1 MDIEKYL
8 ILLRDKDG
16 KLKDKSKEVENYKN
30 YGNIIKVKFFN
41 NPNPY
46 TYSKENFKIF
56 KNPINIDN
64 KIEFNRGN
72 LLNINKILKF
82 DSYYKIFFENGYTK
96 IASVNSLKH
105 SETEIKNNINAFDY
119 FKDIANIVSIKTDDG
134 EALLNIAYQKILFVE
149 KGTALYSYL
158 NPSIKPKKDKEFDSV
173 LLFPFGI
180 NGSQYQAVKN
190 AMENQISVIEGPP
203 GTGKTQTIL
212 NIIANLIYN
221 GKSVAVVSNNNSATA
236 NVFEKLKQFDFDYIC
251 ATLGRKENKENFIQN
266 QNGLYPNFEYNEND
280 KIEANPNKN
289 KELIEQLEEFFNLQN
304 NIAINKNILNEL
316 KIEIEHFIKQEN
328 ISNLPKIRNIKSLN
342 SQKIMNIKIRL
353 EELKRVGIFLK
364 LKLILLYGIEDF
376 KFYKKSINEIINV
389 YDKIYYTLKEKELNE
404 AIEKDS
410 KRFELLSKNNIIET
424 LKNNSISI
432 LRTYLKN
439 KYKNK
444 KERKIFTS
452 KDLNK
457 KSEKFIL
464 EYPVIFSTTYS
475 IGKCLN
481 KDFKFDYLIIDEAS
495 QVDLITGALAL
506 YNAKNAVIVGDRK
519 QLPNVIPTDS
529 LSKIEELSKK
539 YNIASNYDYVKQS
552 FLTSIIESLNYVN
565 KVLLKEHYRCH
576 PKIINFCNKKFY
588 NNELVILTEDKGE
601 EDVMKVYITVKG
613 SHARGH
619 YNQRQIDIIDKE
631 IMPELKQKLSVDEI
645 GIVSPYNEQK
655 IRLQDAINNENIQ
668 IDTVHK
674 YQGREKDAIIITTVN
689 NKISEFIDD
698 PKMLNVAI
706 TRSKRFLRLVVSN
719 EICEKDGNIN
729 DLIKYIKYNNFEIV
743 KSNVKSIFDLLYKE
757 NRLARL
763 KYLKDKKRISLYDS
777 ENIAYNEIENILN
790 DYNGLDIASHIPLLR
805 ILDNTNLLNKD
816 ELKYVLNEWT
826 HVDFIIYNKMDKKPV
841 LAVEVDGYAFHKK
854 STAQSKR
861 DELKNKVFEKYE
873 IPLIRLSTIGSD
885 EKNIIKNKLEEI
897 LSINKLI

>member
-1 MDIEKYL
+1 MNIEKYL

-16 KLKDKSKEVENYKN
+16 KFRDRSKDIETYKN
-30 YGNIIKVKFFN
+30 YGKIIKVKFYN
-41 NPNPY
+41 NENLY
-46 TYSKENFKIF
+46 TYTKNNFKIF
-56 KNPINIDN
+56 TNPLNIEN
-64 KIEFNRGN
+64 KIEFNLGN
-72 LLNINKILKF
+72 LYNIDKILKF
-82 DSYYKIFFENGYTK
+82 DLYYKIIFNDNSTKVTSIKSLQYNSSEN
-96 IASVNSLKH
+96 N
-105 SETEIKNNINAFDY
+105 NNIFDY
-119 FKDIANIVSIKTDDG
+119 FKEIANIVSIKTEDG
-134 EALLNIAYQKILFVE
+134 EALLNRAYQQILFVE
-149 KGTALYSYL
+149 KWTALYSYL
-158 NPSIKPKKDKEFDSV
+158 NPSIKPKGKEFNSI
-173 LLFPFGI
+173 LIFPFGI
-180 NGSQYQAVKN
+180 NQSQYQAVKN

-280 KIEANPNKN
+280 KLETNPNKN
-289 KELIEQLEEFFNLQN
+289 KEFIEQIEQLEEFFNLQN
-304 NIAINKNILNEL
+304 NIAINKNILSEL

-364 LKLILLYGIEDF
+364 LKLILLYGIGDF

-444 KERKIFTS
+444 KERKIFTLE
-452 KDLNK
+452 DLNK

-706 TRSKRFLRLVVSN
+706 TRSKRFLRLVVSRD
-719 EICEKDGNIN
+719 ICEKDGNIN
-729 DLIKYIKYNNFEIV
+729 DLVKYIKYNNFEVIE
-743 KSNVKSIFDLLYKE
+743 SNVKSIFDLLYKE

-763 KYLKDKKRISLYDS
+763 QYLKNKKRISLFDS
-777 ENIAYNEIENILN
+777 ENIAYNEIENILKN
-790 DYNGLDIASHIPLLR
+790 NYNNLGIITHIPLFR
-805 ILDNTNLLNKD
+805 ILENKNLLNKD
-816 ELKYVLNEWT
+816 ELKYASHEWT
-826 HVDFIIYNKMDKKPV
+826 HIDFVIYNKMDKKPS
-841 LAVEVDGYAFHKK
+841 LAIEVDGYTFHKK
-854 STAQSKR
+854 STAQSQR
-861 DELKNKVFEKYE
+861 DELKNEILKKYN

-885 EKNIIKNKLEEI
+885 EKNIIKSKLDE
-897 LSINKLI
+897 LYMQM

>member
-1 MDIEKYL
+1 MNIEKYI

-16 KLKDKSKEVENYKN
+16 KFRDRSKDIETYKD
-30 YGNIIKVKFFN
+30 YGKVIKVKFYN
-41 NPNPY
+41 NDNLY
-46 TYSKENFKIF
+46 TYTKNNFKIF
-56 KNPINIDN
+56 TNPLNIEN
-64 KIEFNRGN
+64 KIEFNLGN
-72 LLNINKILKF
+72 LYNINKILKF
-82 DSYYKIFFENGYTK
+82 DLYYKIFFNDNSTK
-96 IASVNSLKH
+96 VTSVKSLQYNS
-105 SETEIKNNINAFDY
+105 SKNNNNIFDY
-119 FKDIANIVSIKTDDG
+119 FKEIANIVSIKTEDG
-134 EALLNIAYQKILFVE
+134 EALLNRAYQKILFVE
-149 KGTALYSYL
+149 KWTALYSYL
-158 NPSIKPKKDKEFDSV
+158 NPSIKPKDKEFNSI
-173 LLFPFGI
+173 LIFPFGI
-180 NGSQYQAVKN
+180 NQSQYQAVKN

-251 ATLGRKENKENFIQN
+251 ATLGKKENKENFIQN

-304 NIAINKNILNEL
+304 NIAINKNILSEL

-364 LKLILLYGIEDF
+364 LKLILLYGIGDF

-432 LRTYLKN
+432 LRAYLKN

-444 KERKIFTS
+444 KERKIFTLE
-452 KDLNK
+452 DLNK

-506 YNAKNAVIVGDRK
+506 YNSKNAVIVGDRK

-631 IMPELKQKLSVDEI
+631 IMPELKQKLRVDEI

-689 NKISEFIDD
+689 NQISEFIDD

-706 TRSKRFLRLVVSN
+706 TRSKKFLRLVVSRD
-719 EICEKDGNIN
+719 ICEKDGNIN
-729 DLIKYIKYNNFEIV
+729 DLVKYIKYNNFEVIE
-743 KSNVKSIFDLLYKE
+743 SNVKSIFDLLYKE

-763 KYLKDKKRISLYDS
+763 QYLKNKKRISLFDS
-777 ENIAYNEIENILN
+777 ENIAYNEIENILKN
-790 DYNGLDIASHIPLLR
+790 NYNNLGIITHIPLFR
-805 ILDNTNLLNKD
+805 ILENKNLLNKD
-816 ELKYVLNEWT
+816 ELKYASHEWT
-826 HVDFIIYNKMDKKPV
+826 HIDFVIYNKMDKKPS
-841 LAVEVDGYAFHKK
+841 LAIEVDGYTFHKK
-854 STAQSKR
+854 STAQSQR
-861 DELKNKVFEKYE
+861 DELKNEILKKYN

-885 EKNIIKNKLEEI
+885 EKNIIKSKLDE
-897 LSINKLI
+897 LYMQM

>member
-1 MDIEKYL
+1 MNIEKYL

-16 KLKDKSKEVENYKN
+16 KFRDRSKDIETYKD
-30 YGNIIKVKFFN
+30 YGKIIKVKFYN
-41 NPNPY
+41 NENLY
-46 TYSKENFKIF
+46 TYTKNNFKIF
-56 KNPINIDN
+56 TNPLNIEN
-64 KIEFNRGN
+64 KIEFNLGN
-72 LLNINKILKF
+72 LYNIDKILKF
-82 DSYYKIFFENGYTK
+82 DLYYKIFFNDNSTK
-96 IASVNSLKH
+96 VTSIKSLQYNS
-105 SETEIKNNINAFDY
+105 SKNNNNIFDY
-119 FKDIANIVSIKTDDG
+119 FKEIANIVSIKTEDG
-134 EALLNIAYQKILFVE
+134 EALLNRAYQKILFVE
-149 KGTALYSYL
+149 KWTALYSYL
-158 NPSIKPKKDKEFDSV
+158 NPSIKPKDKEFNSI
-173 LLFPFGI
+173 LIFPFGI
-180 NGSQYQAVKN
+180 NQSQYQAVKN

-221 GKSVAVVSNNNSATA
+221 GKSVSVVSNNNSATA

-266 QNGLYPNFEYNEND
+266 QNGLYPNFEYNENY
-280 KIEANPNKN
+280 KKEANPNKN
-289 KELIEQLEEFFNLQN
+289 KELIEQLEEFFNIQN
-304 NIAINKNILNEL
+304 NIAINKNILSEL

-353 EELKRVGIFLK
+353 EELKRVGIFLQ
-364 LKLILLYGIEDF
+364 LKLILLYGIGDF

-444 KERKIFTS
+444 KERKIFTLE
-452 KDLNK
+452 DLNK

-506 YNAKNAVIVGDRK
+506 YNAKNTVIVGDRK

>member
-1 MDIEKYL
+1 ML
-8 ILLRDKDG
+8 INNLYINDFADEQIT
-16 KLKDKSKEVENYKN
+16 KSKQQNCF
-30 YGNIIKVKFFN
+30 IRKVKE
-41 NPNPY
+41 
-46 TYSKENFKIF
+46 K
-56 KNPINIDN
+56 
-64 KIEFNRGN
+64 
-72 LLNINKILKF
+72 
-82 DSYYKIFFENGYTK
+82 DSLVTLI
-96 IASVNSLKH
+96 
-105 SETEIKNNINAFDY
+105 EIKNNINAFDY

-212 NIIANLIYN
+212 NIVANLIYN
-221 GKSVAVVSNNNSATA
+221 GKSVAVVSNNNSATE

-251 ATLGRKENKENFIQN
+251 ATLGRRENKENFIQN

-280 KIEANPNKN
+280 KLETNPNKN

-304 NIAINKNILNEL
+304 NIAINKNILSEL

-353 EELKRVGIFLK
+353 EELKIIGIFLK
-364 LKLILLYGIEDF
+364 LKLILLYGIGDF
-376 KFYKKSINEIINV
+376 KFYKKSINEIINI

-444 KERKIFTS
+444 KERKIFTLE
-452 KDLNK
+452 DLNK

-506 YNAKNAVIVGDRK
+506 YNAKKAVIVGDRK

-631 IMPELKQKLSVDEI
+631 IMPELKQKLSVAEI

-706 TRSKRFLRLVVSN
+706 TRSKRFLRLVVSRD
-719 EICEKDGNIN
+719 ICEKDGNIN
-729 DLIKYIKYNNFEIV
+729 DLVKYIKYNNFEVIE
-743 KSNVKSIFDLLYKE
+743 SNVKSIFDLLYKE

-763 KYLKDKKRISLYDS
+763 QYLKNKKRISLFDS
-777 ENIAYNEIENILN
+777 ENIAYNEIENILKN
-790 DYNGLDIASHIPLLR
+790 NYNNLGIITHIPLFR
-805 ILDNTNLLNKD
+805 ILENKNLLNKD
-816 ELKYVLNEWT
+816 ELKYASHEWT
-826 HVDFIIYNKMDKKPV
+826 HIDFVIYNKMDKKPS
-841 LAVEVDGYAFHKK
+841 LAIEVDGYAFHKK
-854 STAQSKR
+854 STAQSQR
-861 DELKNKVFEKYE
+861 DELKNEILKKYN

-885 EKNIIKNKLEEI
+885 EKNIIKSKLDE
-897 LSINKLI
+897 LYMQM

>member
-1 MDIEKYL
+1 
-8 ILLRDKDG
+8 
-16 KLKDKSKEVENYKN
+16 
-30 YGNIIKVKFFN
+30 
-41 NPNPY
+41 
-46 TYSKENFKIF
+46 
-56 KNPINIDN
+56 
-64 KIEFNRGN
+64 
-72 LLNINKILKF
+72 
-82 DSYYKIFFENGYTK
+82 
-96 IASVNSLKH
+96 
-105 SETEIKNNINAFDY
+105 
-119 FKDIANIVSIKTDDG
+119 
-134 EALLNIAYQKILFVE
+134 
-149 KGTALYSYL
+149 
-158 NPSIKPKKDKEFDSV
+158 
-173 LLFPFGI
+173 
-180 NGSQYQAVKN
+180 
-190 AMENQISVIEGPP
+190 MENQISVIEGPP
-203 GTGKTQTIL
+203 GTGKTQTII

-236 NVFEKLKQFDFDYIC
+236 NVFEKLKQFDFGYIC

-266 QNGLYPNFEYNEND
+266 QNGLYPNFEYNEDD

-304 NIAINKNILNEL
+304 NIAINKNILSEL

-364 LKLILLYGIEDF
+364 LKLILLYGIGDF

-444 KERKIFTS
+444 KERKIFTLE
-452 KDLNK
+452 DLNK

-506 YNAKNAVIVGDRK
+506 YNAKNTVIVGDRK

-588 NNELVILTEDKGE
+588 NSELVILTEDKGE

-655 IRLQDAINNENIQ
+655 IRLQNAINNENIQ

-706 TRSKRFLRLVVSN
+706 TRSKRFLRLVVSRD
-719 EICEKDGNIN
+719 ICEKDGNIN
-729 DLIKYIKYNNFEIV
+729 DLVKYIKYNNFEVIE
-743 KSNVKSIFDLLYKE
+743 SNVKSIFDLLYKE

-763 KYLKDKKRISLYDS
+763 QYLKNKKRISLFDS
-777 ENIAYNEIENILN
+777 ENIAYNEIENILKN
-790 DYNGLDIASHIPLLR
+790 NYNVLNTAFNLFTYDYKKLIVIFNKYCVKVPKIVFDTMISAY
-805 ILDNTNLLNKD
+805 LLNYVK
-816 ELKYVLNEWT
+816 LK
-826 HVDFIIYNKMDKKPV
+826 
-841 LAVEVDGYAFHKK
+841 
-854 STAQSKR
+854 KR
-861 DELKNKVFEKYE
+861 NV
-873 IPLIRLSTIGSD
+873 I
-885 EKNIIKNKLEEI
+885 
-897 LSINKLI
+897 

>member
-1 MDIEKYL
+1 MNIEKYL

-16 KLKDKSKEVENYKN
+16 KFRDRSKDIETYKD
-30 YGNIIKVKFFN
+30 YGKIIKVKFYN
-41 NPNPY
+41 NENLY
-46 TYSKENFKIF
+46 TYTKNNFKIF
-56 KNPINIDN
+56 TNPLNIEN
-64 KIEFNRGN
+64 KIEFNLGN
-72 LLNINKILKF
+72 LYNINKILKF
-82 DSYYKIFFENGYTK
+82 DLYYKIFFNDNSTK
-96 IASVNSLKH
+96 VTSIKSLQYNS
-105 SETEIKNNINAFDY
+105 SKNNNNIFDY
-119 FKDIANIVSIKTDDG
+119 FKEIANIVSIKTEDG
-134 EALLNIAYQKILFVE
+134 EALLNRAYQKILFVE
-149 KGTALYSYL
+149 KWTALYSYL
-158 NPSIKPKKDKEFDSV
+158 NPSIKPKDKEFNSI
-173 LLFPFGI
+173 LIFPFGI
-180 NGSQYQAVKN
+180 NQSQYQAVKN

-221 GKSVAVVSNNNSATA
+221 GKIVAVVSNNNSATA

-266 QNGLYPNFEYNEND
+266 QNGLYPNFEYNENY
-280 KIEANPNKN
+280 KKEANPNKN

-304 NIAINKNILNEL
+304 NIAINKNILSEL

-328 ISNLPKIRNIKSLN
+328 IFNLPKIRNIKSLN

-364 LKLILLYGIEDF
+364 LKLILLYGIGDF

-444 KERKIFTS
+444 KERKIFTLE
-452 KDLNK
+452 DLNK

-588 NNELVILTEDKGE
+588 NNELIILTEDKGE
-601 EDVMKVYITVKG
+601 EDVIKVYITVKG

-655 IRLQDAINNENIQ
+655 IRLQNAINNENIQ

-706 TRSKRFLRLVVSN
+706 TRSKRFLRLVVSRD
-719 EICEKDGNIN
+719 ICEKDGNIN
-729 DLIKYIKYNNFEIV
+729 DLVKYIKYNNFEVIE
-743 KSNVKSIFDLLYKE
+743 SNVKSIFDLLYKE

-763 KYLKDKKRISLYDS
+763 QYLKNKKRISLFDS
-777 ENIAYNEIENILN
+777 ENIAYNEIENILKN
-790 DYNGLDIASHIPLLR
+790 NYNNLGIITHIPLFR
-805 ILDNTNLLNKD
+805 ILENKNLLNKD
-816 ELKYVLNEWT
+816 ELKYASHEWT
-826 HVDFIIYNKMDKKPV
+826 HIDFVIYNKMDKKPS
-841 LAVEVDGYAFHKK
+841 LAIEVDGYTFHKK
-854 STAQSKR
+854 STAQSQR
-861 DELKNKVFEKYE
+861 DELKNEILKKYN

-885 EKNIIKNKLEEI
+885 EKNIIKSKLDE
-897 LSINKLI
+897 LYMQM

>member
-1 MDIEKYL
+1 MNIEKYL

-16 KLKDKSKEVENYKN
+16 KFRDRSKDIETYKD
-30 YGNIIKVKFFN
+30 YGKIIKVKFYN
-41 NPNPY
+41 NENLY
-46 TYSKENFKIF
+46 TYTKNNFKIF
-56 KNPINIDN
+56 TNPLNIEN
-64 KIEFNRGN
+64 KIEFNLGN
-72 LLNINKILKF
+72 LYNINKILKF
-82 DSYYKIFFENGYTK
+82 DLYYKIFFNDNSTKVTSVKSLQYNSSEN
-96 IASVNSLKH
+96 N
-105 SETEIKNNINAFDY
+105 NNIFDY
-119 FKDIANIVSIKTDDG
+119 FKEIANIVSIKTEDG
-134 EALLNIAYQKILFVE
+134 EALLNRAYQKILFVE
-149 KGTALYSYL
+149 KWTALYSYL
-158 NPSIKPKKDKEFDSV
+158 NPSIKPKDKEFNSI
-173 LLFPFGI
+173 LIFPFGI
-180 NGSQYQAVKN
+180 NQSQYQAVKN

-280 KIEANPNKN
+280 KLEANPNKN

-304 NIAINKNILNEL
+304 NIAINKNILSEL

-364 LKLILLYGIEDF
+364 LKLILLYGIGDF

-444 KERKIFTS
+444 KERKIFTLE
-452 KDLNK
+452 DLNK

-613 SHARGH
+613 SHAREH

-674 YQGREKDAIIITTVN
+674 YQGREKNAIIITTVN
-689 NKISEFIDD
+689 NQISEFIDD

-706 TRSKRFLRLVVSN
+706 TRSKRFLRLVVSRD
-719 EICEKDGNIN
+719 ICEKDGNIN
-729 DLIKYIKYNNFEIV
+729 DLVKYIKYNNFEVIE
-743 KSNVKSIFDLLYKE
+743 SNVKSIFDLLYKE

-763 KYLKDKKRISLYDS
+763 QYLKNKKRISLFDS
-777 ENIAYNEIENILN
+777 ENIAYNEIENILKN
-790 DYNGLDIASHIPLLR
+790 NYNNLGIITHIPLFR
-805 ILDNTNLLNKD
+805 ILENKNLLNKD
-816 ELKYVLNEWT
+816 ELKYASHEWT
-826 HVDFIIYNKMDKKPV
+826 HIDFVIYNKMDKKPS
-841 LAVEVDGYAFHKK
+841 LAIEVDGYTFHKK
-854 STAQSKR
+854 STAQSQR
-861 DELKNKVFEKYE
+861 DELKNEILKKYN

-885 EKNIIKNKLEEI
+885 EKNIIKSKLDE
-897 LSINKLI
+897 LYMQM

>member
-1 MDIEKYL
+1 MNIEKYL

-16 KLKDKSKEVENYKN
+16 KFRDRSKDIETYKD
-30 YGNIIKVKFFN
+30 YGKIIKVKFYN
-41 NPNPY
+41 NENLY
-46 TYSKENFKIF
+46 TYTKNNFKIF
-56 KNPINIDN
+56 TNPLNIEN
-64 KIEFNRGN
+64 KIEFNLGN
-72 LLNINKILKF
+72 LYNINKILKF
-82 DSYYKIFFENGYTK
+82 DLYYKIFFNDNSTKVTSIKSLQYNSSEN
-96 IASVNSLKH
+96 N
-105 SETEIKNNINAFDY
+105 NNIFDY
-119 FKDIANIVSIKTDDG
+119 FKEIANIVSIKTEDG
-134 EALLNIAYQKILFVE
+134 EALLNRAYQQILFVE
-149 KGTALYSYL
+149 KWTALYSYL
-158 NPSIKPKKDKEFDSV
+158 NPSIKPKDKEFNSI
-173 LLFPFGI
+173 LIFPFGI
-180 NGSQYQAVKN
+180 NQSQYQAVKN

-280 KIEANPNKN
+280 KLEANPNKN

-304 NIAINKNILNEL
+304 NIAINKNILSEL
-316 KIEIEHFIKQEN
+316 KIEMEHFIKQEN

-364 LKLILLYGIEDF
+364 LKLILLYGIGDF
-376 KFYKKSINEIINV
+376 RFYKKSINEIINV

-444 KERKIFTS
+444 KERKIFTLE
-452 KDLNK
+452 DLNK

-588 NNELVILTEDKGE
+588 NNELIILTEDKGE

-689 NKISEFIDD
+689 NQISEFIDD

-706 TRSKRFLRLVVSN
+706 TRSKRFLRLVVSRD
-719 EICEKDGNIN
+719 ICEKDGNIN
-729 DLIKYIKYNNFEIV
+729 DLVKYIKYNNFEVIE
-743 KSNVKSIFDLLYKE
+743 SNVKSIFDLLYKE

-763 KYLKDKKRISLYDS
+763 QYLKNKKRISLFDS
-777 ENIAYNEIENILN
+777 ENIAYNEIENILKN
-790 DYNGLDIASHIPLLR
+790 NYNNLGIITHIPLFR
-805 ILDNTNLLNKD
+805 ILENKNLLNKD
-816 ELKYVLNEWT
+816 ELKYASHEWT
-826 HVDFIIYNKMDKKPV
+826 HIDFVIYNKMDKKPS
-841 LAVEVDGYAFHKK
+841 LAIEVDGYAFHKK
-854 STAQSKR
+854 STAQSQR
-861 DELKNKVFEKYE
+861 DELKNKILKKYN

-885 EKNIIKNKLEEI
+885 EKNIIKSKLDE
-897 LSINKLI
+897 LYMQM

>member
-1 MDIEKYL
+1 MNIEKYL

-16 KLKDKSKEVENYKN
+16 KFRDRSKDIETYKD
-30 YGNIIKVKFFN
+30 YGKIIKVKFYN
-41 NPNPY
+41 NENLY
-46 TYSKENFKIF
+46 TYTKNNFKIF
-56 KNPINIDN
+56 TNPLNIEN
-64 KIEFNRGN
+64 KIEFNLGN
-72 LLNINKILKF
+72 LYNINKILKF
-82 DSYYKIFFENGYTK
+82 DLYYKIFFNDNSTKVTSIKSLQYNSSEN
-96 IASVNSLKH
+96 N
-105 SETEIKNNINAFDY
+105 NNIFDY
-119 FKDIANIVSIKTDDG
+119 FKEIANIVSIKTEDG
-134 EALLNIAYQKILFVE
+134 EALLNRAYQKILFVE
-149 KGTALYSYL
+149 KWTALYSYL
-158 NPSIKPKKDKEFDSV
+158 NPSIKPKDKEFNSI
-173 LLFPFGI
+173 LIFPFGI
-180 NGSQYQAVKN
+180 NQSQYQAVKN

-304 NIAINKNILNEL
+304 NIAINKNILSEL

-364 LKLILLYGIEDF
+364 LKLILLYGIGDF

-404 AIEKDS
+404 SIEKDN

-444 KERKIFTS
+444 KERKIFTLE
-452 KDLNK
+452 DLNK

-506 YNAKNAVIVGDRK
+506 YNAKNTVIVGDRK
-519 QLPNVIPTDS
+519 QLPNVIPNDS

-588 NNELVILTEDKGE
+588 NSELVILTEDKGE

-689 NKISEFIDD
+689 NQISEFIDD

-706 TRSKRFLRLVVSN
+706 TRSKRFLRLVVSRD
-719 EICEKDGNIN
+719 ICEKDSNIN
-729 DLIKYIKYNNFEIV
+729 DLVKYIKYNNFEVIE
-743 KSNVKSIFDLLYKE
+743 SNVKSIFDLLYKE

-763 KYLKDKKRISLYDS
+763 QYLKNKKRISLFDS
-777 ENIAYNEIENILN
+777 ENIAYNEIENILKN
-790 DYNGLDIASHIPLLR
+790 NYNNLGIITHIPLFR
-805 ILDNTNLLNKD
+805 ILENKNLLNKD
-816 ELKYVLNEWT
+816 ELKYASHEWT
-826 HVDFIIYNKMDKKPV
+826 HIDFVIYNKMDKKPS
-841 LAVEVDGYAFHKK
+841 LAIEVDGYTFHKK
-854 STAQSKR
+854 STAQSQR
-861 DELKNKVFEKYE
+861 DELKNEILKKYN

-885 EKNIIKNKLEEI
+885 EKNIIKSKLDE
-897 LSINKLI
+897 LYMQM

>member
-1 MDIEKYL
+1 MNIEKYL

-16 KLKDKSKEVENYKN
+16 KFRDRSKDIETYKD
-30 YGNIIKVKFFN
+30 YGKIIKVKFYN
-41 NPNPY
+41 NENLY
-46 TYSKENFKIF
+46 TYTKNNFKIF
-56 KNPINIDN
+56 TNPLNIEN
-64 KIEFNRGN
+64 KIEFNLGN
-72 LLNINKILKF
+72 LYNINKILKF
-82 DSYYKIFFENGYTK
+82 DLYYKIFFNDNSTK
-96 IASVNSLKH
+96 VTSVKSLQYNS
-105 SETEIKNNINAFDY
+105 SKNNNNIFDY
-119 FKDIANIVSIKTDDG
+119 FKEIANIVSIKTEDG
-134 EALLNIAYQKILFVE
+134 EALLNRAYQKILFVE
-149 KGTALYSYL
+149 KWTALYSYL
-158 NPSIKPKKDKEFDSV
+158 NPSIKPKDKEFNSI
-173 LLFPFGI
+173 LIFPFGI
-180 NGSQYQAVKN
+180 NQSQYQAVKN
-190 AMENQISVIEGPP
+190 SMENQISVIEGPP

-304 NIAINKNILNEL
+304 NIAINKNILSEL

-353 EELKRVGIFLK
+353 EELKRIGIFLK
-364 LKLILLYGIEDF
+364 LKLILLYGIGDF

-432 LRTYLKN
+432 LRAYLKN

-444 KERKIFTS
+444 KERKIFTLE
-452 KDLNK
+452 DLNK

-519 QLPNVIPTDS
+519 QLPNVIPSDS

-706 TRSKRFLRLVVSN
+706 TRSKRFLRLVVSRD
-719 EICEKDGNIN
+719 ICEKDGNIN
-729 DLIKYIKYNNFEIV
+729 DLVKYIKYNNFEVIE
-743 KSNVKSIFDLLYKE
+743 SNVKSIFDLLYKE

-763 KYLKDKKRISLYDS
+763 QYLKNKKRISLFDS
-777 ENIAYNEIENILN
+777 ENIAYNEIENILKN
-790 DYNGLDIASHIPLLR
+790 NYNNLGIITHIPLFR
-805 ILDNTNLLNKD
+805 ILENKNLLNKD
-816 ELKYVLNEWT
+816 ELKYAGHEWT
-826 HVDFIIYNKMDKKPV
+826 HIDFVIYNKMDKKPS
-841 LAVEVDGYAFHKK
+841 LAIEVDGYTFHKK
-854 STAQSKR
+854 STAQSQR
-861 DELKNKVFEKYE
+861 DELKNEILKKYN

-885 EKNIIKNKLEEI
+885 EKNIIKNKLDE
-897 LSINKLI
+897 LYMQM

>member
-1 MDIEKYL
+1 MNIEKYL

-16 KLKDKSKEVENYKN
+16 KFRDRSKDIETYKD
-30 YGNIIKVKFFN
+30 YGKVIKVKFYN
-41 NPNPY
+41 NDNLY
-46 TYSKENFKIF
+46 TYTKNNFKIF
-56 KNPINIDN
+56 TNPLNIEN
-64 KIEFNRGN
+64 KIEFNLGI
-72 LLNINKILKF
+72 LYNINKILKF
-82 DSYYKIFFENGYTK
+82 DLYYKIFFNDNSTK
-96 IASVNSLKH
+96 VTSVKSLQYNS
-105 SETEIKNNINAFDY
+105 SKNNNNIFDY
-119 FKDIANIVSIKTDDG
+119 FKEIANIVSIKTEDG
-134 EALLNIAYQKILFVE
+134 EALLNRAYQKILFVE
-149 KGTALYSYL
+149 KWTALYSYL
-158 NPSIKPKKDKEFDSV
+158 NPSIKPKDKEFNSI
-173 LLFPFGI
+173 LIFPFGI
-180 NGSQYQAVKN
+180 NQSQYQAVKN

-280 KIEANPNKN
+280 KLEANPNKN

-304 NIAINKNILNEL
+304 NIAINKNILSEL

-342 SQKIMNIKIRL
+342 SKKIMNIKIRL

-364 LKLILLYGIEDF
+364 LKLILLYGIGDF
-376 KFYKKSINEIINV
+376 RFYKKSINEIINV

-444 KERKIFTS
+444 KERKIFTLE
-452 KDLNK
+452 DLNK

-588 NNELVILTEDKGE
+588 NNELIILTEDKGE

-619 YNQRQIDIIDKE
+619 YNQRQIDVIDKE

-689 NKISEFIDD
+689 NQISEFIDD

-706 TRSKRFLRLVVSN
+706 TRSKRFLRLVVSRD
-719 EICEKDGNIN
+719 ICEKDGNIN
-729 DLIKYIKYNNFEIV
+729 DLVKYIKYNNFEVIE
-743 KSNVKSIFDLLYKE
+743 SNVKSIFDLLYKE

-763 KYLKDKKRISLYDS
+763 QYLKNKKRISLFDS
-777 ENIAYNEIENILN
+777 ENIAYNEIENILKN
-790 DYNGLDIASHIPLLR
+790 NYNNLGIITHIPLFR
-805 ILDNTNLLNKD
+805 ILENKNLLNKD
-816 ELKYVLNEWT
+816 ELKYASHEWT
-826 HVDFIIYNKMDKKPV
+826 HIDFVIYNKMDKKPS
-841 LAVEVDGYAFHKK
+841 LAIEVDGYTFHKK
-854 STAQSKR
+854 STAQSQR
-861 DELKNKVFEKYE
+861 DELKNEILKKYN

-885 EKNIIKNKLEEI
+885 EKNIIKSKLDE
-897 LSINKLI
+897 LYMQM

>member
-1 MDIEKYL
+1 MNIEKYL

-16 KLKDKSKEVENYKN
+16 KFRDRSKDIETYKD
-30 YGNIIKVKFFN
+30 YGKMIKVKFYN
-41 NPNPY
+41 NENLY
-46 TYSKENFKIF
+46 TYTKNNFKIF
-56 KNPINIDN
+56 TNPLNIEN
-64 KIEFNRGN
+64 KIEFNLGN
-72 LLNINKILKF
+72 LYNINKILKF
-82 DSYYKIFFENGYTK
+82 DLYYKIFFNDNSTK
-96 IASVNSLKH
+96 VTSIKSLQYNS
-105 SETEIKNNINAFDY
+105 SKNNNNIFDY
-119 FKDIANIVSIKTDDG
+119 FKEIANIVSIKTEDG
-134 EALLNIAYQKILFVE
+134 EALLNRAYQKILFVE
-149 KGTALYSYL
+149 KWTALYSYL
-158 NPSIKPKKDKEFDSV
+158 NPSIKPKDKEFNSI
-173 LLFPFGI
+173 LIFPFGI
-180 NGSQYQAVKN
+180 NQSQYQAVKN

-280 KIEANPNKN
+280 KLEANPNKN

-304 NIAINKNILNEL
+304 NIAINKNILSEL

-364 LKLILLYGIEDF
+364 LKLILLYGIGDF
-376 KFYKKSINEIINV
+376 KFYKKSINDIINV

-444 KERKIFTS
+444 KERKIFTLE
-452 KDLNK
+452 DLNK

-506 YNAKNAVIVGDRK
+506 YNSKNAVIVGDRK

-539 YNIASNYDYVKQS
+539 YNIASNYNYVKQS

-689 NKISEFIDD
+689 NQISEFIDD

-706 TRSKRFLRLVVSN
+706 TRSKRFLRLVVSRD
-719 EICEKDGNIN
+719 ICEKDGNIN
-729 DLIKYIKYNNFEIV
+729 DLVKYIKYNNFEVIE
-743 KSNVKSIFDLLYKE
+743 SNVKSIFDLLYKE

-763 KYLKDKKRISLYDS
+763 QYLKNKKRISLFDS
-777 ENIAYNEIENILN
+777 ENIAYNEIENILKN
-790 DYNGLDIASHIPLLR
+790 NYNNLGIITHIPLFR
-805 ILDNTNLLNKD
+805 ILENKNLLNKD
-816 ELKYVLNEWT
+816 ELKYASHEWT
-826 HVDFIIYNKMDKKPV
+826 HIDFVIYNKMDKKPS
-841 LAVEVDGYAFHKK
+841 LAIEVDGYTFHKK
-854 STAQSKR
+854 STAQSQR
-861 DELKNKVFEKYE
+861 DELKNEILKKYN

-885 EKNIIKNKLEEI
+885 EKNIIKSKLDE
-897 LSINKLI
+897 LYMQM

>member
-1 MDIEKYL
+1 MNIEKYL

-16 KLKDKSKEVENYKN
+16 KFRDRSKDIETYKD
-30 YGNIIKVKFFN
+30 YGKIIKVKFYN
-41 NPNPY
+41 NENLY
-46 TYSKENFKIF
+46 TYTKNNFKIF
-56 KNPINIDN
+56 INPLNIEN
-64 KIEFNRGN
+64 KIEFNLGN
-72 LLNINKILKF
+72 LYNINKILKF
-82 DSYYKIFFENGYTK
+82 DLYYKIFFNDNSTKVTSIKSLQYNSSEN
-96 IASVNSLKH
+96 N
-105 SETEIKNNINAFDY
+105 NNIFDY
-119 FKDIANIVSIKTDDG
+119 FKEIANIVSIKTEDG
-134 EALLNIAYQKILFVE
+134 EALLNRAYQKILFVE
-149 KGTALYSYL
+149 KWTALYSYL
-158 NPSIKPKKDKEFDSV
+158 NPSIKPKDKEFNSI
-173 LLFPFGI
+173 LIFPFGI
-180 NGSQYQAVKN
+180 NQSQYQAVKN

-236 NVFEKLKQFDFDYIC
+236 NVFEKLKQFNFDYIC

-304 NIAINKNILNEL
+304 NIAINKNILSEL

-328 ISNLPKIRNIKSLN
+328 ISNLTKIRNIKFLN

-364 LKLILLYGIEDF
+364 LKLILLYGIGDF
-376 KFYKKSINEIINV
+376 KFYKKSINEIINI

-444 KERKIFTS
+444 KERKIFTLE
-452 KDLNK
+452 DLNK

-539 YNIASNYDYVKQS
+539 YNIASNYDYTKQS
-552 FLTSIIESLNYVN
+552 FLTSIIESLDYIN

-588 NNELVILTEDKGE
+588 NNELIILTEDKGE

-655 IRLQDAINNENIQ
+655 IRLQDTINNKDIQ
-668 IDTVHK
+668 VDTVHK

-706 TRSKRFLRLVVSN
+706 TRSKRFLRLVVSRD
-719 EICEKDGNIN
+719 ICEKDGNIN
-729 DLIKYIKYNNFEIV
+729 DLVKYIKYNNFEVIE
-743 KSNVKSIFDLLYKE
+743 SNVKSIFDLLYKE

-763 KYLKDKKRISLYDS
+763 QYLKNKKRISLFDS
-777 ENIAYNEIENILN
+777 ENIAYNEIENILKN
-790 DYNGLDIASHIPLLR
+790 NYNNLGIITHIPLFR
-805 ILDNTNLLNKD
+805 ILENKNLLNKD
-816 ELKYVLNEWT
+816 ELKYASHEWT
-826 HVDFIIYNKMDKKPV
+826 HIDFVIYNKMDKKPSI
-841 LAVEVDGYAFHKK
+841 AIEVDGYAFHKK
-854 STAQSKR
+854 FTAQSQR
-861 DELKNKVFEKYE
+861 DELKNEILKKYN

-885 EKNIIKNKLEEI
+885 EKNIIKSKLDE
-897 LSINKLI
+897 LYMQM

>member
-1 MDIEKYL
+1 MNIEKYL

-16 KLKDKSKEVENYKN
+16 KFRDRSKDIETYKD
-30 YGNIIKVKFFN
+30 YGKVIKVKFYN
-41 NPNPY
+41 NENLY
-46 TYSKENFKIF
+46 TYTKNNFKIF
-56 KNPINIDN
+56 TNPLNIEN
-64 KIEFNRGN
+64 KIEFNLGN
-72 LLNINKILKF
+72 LYNINKILKF
-82 DSYYKIFFENGYTK
+82 DLYYKIFFNDNSTK
-96 IASVNSLKH
+96 VTSIKSLQYNS
-105 SETEIKNNINAFDY
+105 SKNNNNIFDY
-119 FKDIANIVSIKTDDG
+119 FKEIANIVSIKTEDG
-134 EALLNIAYQKILFVE
+134 EALLNRAYQKILFVE
-149 KGTALYSYL
+149 KWTALYSYL
-158 NPSIKPKKDKEFDSV
+158 NPSIKPKDKEFNSI
-173 LLFPFGI
+173 LIFPFGI
-180 NGSQYQAVKN
+180 NQSQYQAVKN

-251 ATLGRKENKENFIQN
+251 ATLGKKENKENFIQN

-304 NIAINKNILNEL
+304 NIAINKNILSEL

-353 EELKRVGIFLK
+353 EEFKRVGIFLK
-364 LKLILLYGIEDF
+364 LKLILLYGIGDF

-444 KERKIFTS
+444 KERKIFTLE
-452 KDLNK
+452 DLNK

-689 NKISEFIDD
+689 NQISEFIDD

-706 TRSKRFLRLVVSN
+706 TRSKRFLRLVVSRD
-719 EICEKDGNIN
+719 ICEKDGNIN
-729 DLIKYIKYNNFEIV
+729 DLVKYIKYNNFEVIE
-743 KSNVKSIFDLLYKE
+743 SNVKSIFDLLYKE

-763 KYLKDKKRISLYDS
+763 QYLKNKKRISLFDS
-777 ENIAYNEIENILN
+777 ENIAYNEIENILKN
-790 DYNGLDIASHIPLLR
+790 NYNNLGIITHIPLFR
-805 ILDNTNLLNKD
+805 ILENKNLLNKD
-816 ELKYVLNEWT
+816 ELKYASHEWT
-826 HVDFIIYNKMDKKPV
+826 HIDFVVYNKMDKKPS
-841 LAVEVDGYAFHKK
+841 LAIEVDGYTFHKK
-854 STAQSKR
+854 STAQSQR
-861 DELKNKVFEKYE
+861 DELKNEILKKYN

-885 EKNIIKNKLEEI
+885 EKNIIKSKLDE
-897 LSINKLI
+897 LYMQM

>member
-1 MDIEKYL
+1 MNIEKYL

-16 KLKDKSKEVENYKN
+16 KFRDRSKDIETYKD
-30 YGNIIKVKFFN
+30 YGKIIKVKFYN
-41 NPNPY
+41 NENLY
-46 TYSKENFKIF
+46 TYTKNNFKIF
-56 KNPINIDN
+56 TNPLNIEN
-64 KIEFNRGN
+64 KIEFNLGN
-72 LLNINKILKF
+72 LYNINKILKF
-82 DSYYKIFFENGYTK
+82 DLYYKIFFNDNSTKVTSVKSLQYNSSEN
-96 IASVNSLKH
+96 N
-105 SETEIKNNINAFDY
+105 NNIFDY
-119 FKDIANIVSIKTDDG
+119 FKEIANIVSIKTEDG
-134 EALLNIAYQKILFVE
+134 EALLNRAYQKILFVE
-149 KGTALYSYL
+149 KWTALYSYL
-158 NPSIKPKKDKEFDSV
+158 NPSIKPKDKEFNSI
-173 LLFPFGI
+173 LIFPFGI
-180 NGSQYQAVKN
+180 NQSQYQAVKN

-236 NVFEKLKQFDFDYIC
+236 NIFEKLKQFDFDYIC

-280 KIEANPNKN
+280 KLEANPNKN
-289 KELIEQLEEFFNLQN
+289 KELIEQLEEFFNIQN
-304 NIAINKNILNEL
+304 NIAINKNILSEL

-364 LKLILLYGIEDF
+364 LKLILLYGIGDF
-376 KFYKKSINEIINV
+376 KFYKKSINEIINI

-444 KERKIFTS
+444 KERKIFTLE
-452 KDLNK
+452 DLNK

-506 YNAKNAVIVGDRK
+506 YNAKNTVIVGDRK

-576 PKIINFCNKKFY
+576 PKIINFCNKKIY

-689 NKISEFIDD
+689 NQISEFIDD

-706 TRSKRFLRLVVSN
+706 TRSKKFLRLVVSRD
-719 EICEKDGNIN
+719 ICEKDGNIN
-729 DLIKYIKYNNFEIV
+729 DLVKYIKYNNFEVIE
-743 KSNVKSIFDLLYKE
+743 SNVKSIFDLLYKE

-763 KYLKDKKRISLYDS
+763 QYLKNKKRISLFDS
-777 ENIAYNEIENILN
+777 ENIAYNEIENILKN
-790 DYNGLDIASHIPLLR
+790 NYNNLGIITHIPLFR
-805 ILDNTNLLNKD
+805 ILENKNLLNKD
-816 ELKYVLNEWT
+816 ELKYASHEWT
-826 HVDFIIYNKMDKKPV
+826 HIDFIIYNKMDKKPS
-841 LAVEVDGYAFHKK
+841 LAIEVDGYAFHKK
-854 STAQSKR
+854 STAQSQR
-861 DELKNKVFEKYE
+861 DELKNEILKKYN

-885 EKNIIKNKLEEI
+885 EKNIIKSKLDE
-897 LSINKLI
+897 LYMQM

>member
-1 MDIEKYL
+1 MNIEKYL

-16 KLKDKSKEVENYKN
+16 KFRDRSKDIETYKD
-30 YGNIIKVKFFN
+30 YGKIIKVKFYN
-41 NPNPY
+41 NENLY
-46 TYSKENFKIF
+46 TYTKNNFKIF
-56 KNPINIDN
+56 TNPLNIEN
-64 KIEFNRGN
+64 KIEFNLGN
-72 LLNINKILKF
+72 LYNINKILKF
-82 DSYYKIFFENGYTK
+82 DLYYKIFFNDNSTK
-96 IASVNSLKH
+96 VTSIKSLQYNS
-105 SETEIKNNINAFDY
+105 SKNNNNIFDY
-119 FKDIANIVSIKTDDG
+119 FKEIANIVSIKTEDG
-134 EALLNIAYQKILFVE
+134 EALLNRAYQKILFVE
-149 KGTALYSYL
+149 KWTALYSYL
-158 NPSIKPKKDKEFDSV
+158 NPSIKPKDKEFNSI
-173 LLFPFGI
+173 LIFPFGI
-180 NGSQYQAVKN
+180 NQSQYQAVKN

-236 NVFEKLKQFDFDYIC
+236 NVFEKLKQFDFGYIC

-266 QNGLYPNFEYNEND
+266 QNGLYPNFEYSEND
-280 KIEANPNKN
+280 KLEANPNKN

-364 LKLILLYGIEDF
+364 LKLILLYGIGDF

-432 LRTYLKN
+432 LRAYLKN

-444 KERKIFTS
+444 KERKIFTLE
-452 KDLNK
+452 DLNK

-689 NKISEFIDD
+689 NQISEFIDD

-706 TRSKRFLRLVVSN
+706 TRSKRFLRLVVSRD
-719 EICEKDGNIN
+719 ICEKDGNIN
-729 DLIKYIKYNNFEIV
+729 DLVKYIKYNNFEVIE
-743 KSNVKSIFDLLYKE
+743 SNVKSIFDLLYKE

-763 KYLKDKKRISLYDS
+763 QYLKNKKRISLFDS
-777 ENIAYNEIENILN
+777 ENIAYNEIENILKN
-790 DYNGLDIASHIPLLR
+790 NYNNLGIITHIPLFR
-805 ILDNTNLLNKD
+805 ILENKNLLNKD
-816 ELKYVLNEWT
+816 ELKYASHEWT
-826 HVDFIIYNKMDKKPV
+826 HIDFVIYNKMDKKPS
-841 LAVEVDGYAFHKK
+841 LAIEVDGYAFHKK
-854 STAQSKR
+854 STAQSQR
-861 DELKNKVFEKYE
+861 DELKNEILKKYN

-885 EKNIIKNKLEEI
+885 EKNIIKSKLDELYI
-897 LSINKLI
+897 QM

>member
-1 MDIEKYL
+1 MNIEKYL

-16 KLKDKSKEVENYKN
+16 KFRDRSKDIETYKD
-30 YGNIIKVKFFN
+30 YGKVIKVKFYN
-41 NPNPY
+41 NENLY
-46 TYSKENFKIF
+46 TYTKNNFKIF
-56 KNPINIDN
+56 TNPLNIEN
-64 KIEFNRGN
+64 KIEFNLGN
-72 LLNINKILKF
+72 LYNINKILKF
-82 DSYYKIFFENGYTK
+82 DLYYKIIFNDNSTKVTSIKSLQYNPSEN
-96 IASVNSLKH
+96 N
-105 SETEIKNNINAFDY
+105 NNIFDY
-119 FKDIANIVSIKTDDG
+119 FKEIANIVSIKTEDG
-134 EALLNIAYQKILFVE
+134 EALLNRAYQKILFVE
-149 KGTALYSYL
+149 KWTALYSYL
-158 NPSIKPKKDKEFDSV
+158 NPSIKLKDKEFNSI
-173 LLFPFGI
+173 LIFPFGI
-180 NGSQYQAVKN
+180 NQSQYQAVKN

-280 KIEANPNKN
+280 KIEANLNKN

-304 NIAINKNILNEL
+304 NIAINKNILSEL

-364 LKLILLYGIEDF
+364 LKLILLYGIGDF

-432 LRTYLKN
+432 LRAYLKN

-444 KERKIFTS
+444 KERKIFTLE
-452 KDLNK
+452 DLNK

-506 YNAKNAVIVGDRK
+506 YNAKNTVIVGDRK

-689 NKISEFIDD
+689 NQISEFIDD

-706 TRSKRFLRLVVSN
+706 TRSKRFLRLVVSRD
-719 EICEKDGNIN
+719 ICEKDGNIN
-729 DLIKYIKYNNFEIV
+729 DLVKYIKYNNFEVIE
-743 KSNVKSIFDLLYKE
+743 SNVKSIFDLLYKE

-763 KYLKDKKRISLYDS
+763 QYLKNKKRISLFDS
-777 ENIAYNEIENILN
+777 ENIAYNEIENILKN
-790 DYNGLDIASHIPLLR
+790 NYNNLGIITHIPLFR
-805 ILDNTNLLNKD
+805 ILENKNLLNKD
-816 ELKYVLNEWT
+816 ELKYASHEWT
-826 HVDFIIYNKMDKKPV
+826 HIDFVIYNKMDKKPS
-841 LAVEVDGYAFHKK
+841 LAIEVDGYTFHKK
-854 STAQSKR
+854 STAQSQR
-861 DELKNKVFEKYE
+861 DELKNEILKKYN

-885 EKNIIKNKLEEI
+885 EKNIIKSKLDE
-897 LSINKLI
+897 LYMQM

>member
-1 MDIEKYL
+1 MNIEKYL

-16 KLKDKSKEVENYKN
+16 KFRDRSKDIETYKD
-30 YGNIIKVKFFN
+30 YGKVIKVKFYN
-41 NPNPY
+41 NENLY
-46 TYSKENFKIF
+46 TYTKNNFKIF
-56 KNPINIDN
+56 TNPLNIEN
-64 KIEFNRGN
+64 KIEFNLGN
-72 LLNINKILKF
+72 LYNINKILKF
-82 DSYYKIFFENGYTK
+82 DLYYKIFFNDNSTK
-96 IASVNSLKH
+96 VTSIKSLQYNS
-105 SETEIKNNINAFDY
+105 SKNNNNIFDY
-119 FKDIANIVSIKTDDG
+119 FKEIANIVSIKTEDG
-134 EALLNIAYQKILFVE
+134 EALLNRAYQKILFVE
-149 KGTALYSYL
+149 KWTALYSYL
-158 NPSIKPKKDKEFDSV
+158 NPSIKPKDKEFNSI
-173 LLFPFGI
+173 LIFPFGI
-180 NGSQYQAVKN
+180 NQSQYQAVKN
-190 AMENQISVIEGPP
+190 SMENQISVIEGPP

-280 KIEANPNKN
+280 KLEANPNKN

-304 NIAINKNILNEL
+304 NIAINKNILSEL

-364 LKLILLYGIEDF
+364 LKLILLYGIGDF

-410 KRFELLSKNNIIET
+410 KRFELLSKNNIIEI

-439 KYKNK
+439 RYKNK
-444 KERKIFTS
+444 KERKIFTLE
-452 KDLNK
+452 DLNK

-706 TRSKRFLRLVVSN
+706 TRSKKFLRLVVSRD
-719 EICEKDGNIN
+719 ICEKDGNIN
-729 DLIKYIKYNNFEIV
+729 DLVKYIKYNNFEVIE
-743 KSNVKSIFDLLYKE
+743 SNVKSIFDLLYKE

-763 KYLKDKKRISLYDS
+763 QYLKNKKRISLFDS
-777 ENIAYNEIENILN
+777 ENIAYNEIENILKN
-790 DYNGLDIASHIPLLR
+790 NYNNLGIITHIPLFR
-805 ILDNTNLLNKD
+805 ILENKNLLNKD
-816 ELKYVLNEWT
+816 ELKYASHEWT
-826 HVDFIIYNKMDKKPV
+826 HIDFVIYNKMDKKPS
-841 LAVEVDGYAFHKK
+841 LAIEVDGYTFHKK
-854 STAQSKR
+854 STAQSQR
-861 DELKNKVFEKYE
+861 DELKNEILKKYN

-885 EKNIIKNKLEEI
+885 EKNIIKSKLDE
-897 LSINKLI
+897 LYMQM

>member
-1 MDIEKYL
+1 MNIEKYL

-16 KLKDKSKEVENYKN
+16 KFRDRSKDIETYKD
-30 YGNIIKVKFFN
+30 YGKIIKVKFYN
-41 NPNPY
+41 NENLY
-46 TYSKENFKIF
+46 TYTKNNFKIF
-56 KNPINIDN
+56 TNPLNIEN
-64 KIEFNRGN
+64 KIEFNLGN
-72 LLNINKILKF
+72 LYNINKILKF
-82 DSYYKIFFENGYTK
+82 DLYYKIFFNDNSTK
-96 IASVNSLKH
+96 VTSVKSLQYNS
-105 SETEIKNNINAFDY
+105 SKNNNNIFDY
-119 FKDIANIVSIKTDDG
+119 FKEIANIVSIKTEDG
-134 EALLNIAYQKILFVE
+134 EALLNRAYQQILFVE
-149 KGTALYSYL
+149 KWTALYSYL
-158 NPSIKPKKDKEFDSV
+158 NPSIKPKDKEFNSI
-173 LLFPFGI
+173 LIFPFGI
-180 NGSQYQAVKN
+180 NQSQYQAVKN

-304 NIAINKNILNEL
+304 NIAINKNILSEL

-342 SQKIMNIKIRL
+342 SKKIMNIKIRL

-364 LKLILLYGIEDF
+364 LKLILLYGIGDF

-444 KERKIFTS
+444 KERKIFALE
-452 KDLNK
+452 DLNK

-539 YNIASNYDYVKQS
+539 YNIALNYDYVKQS

-655 IRLQDAINNENIQ
+655 IRLQEAINNENIQ

-706 TRSKRFLRLVVSN
+706 TRSKRFLRLVVSRD
-719 EICEKDGNIN
+719 ICEKDGNIN
-729 DLIKYIKYNNFEIV
+729 DLVKYIKYNNFEVIE
-743 KSNVKSIFDLLYKE
+743 SNVKSIFDLLYKE

-763 KYLKDKKRISLYDS
+763 QYLKNKKRISLFDS
-777 ENIAYNEIENILN
+777 ENIAYNEIENILKN
-790 DYNGLDIASHIPLLR
+790 NYNNLGIITHIPLFR
-805 ILDNTNLLNKD
+805 ILENKNLLNED
-816 ELKYVLNEWT
+816 ELKYASHEWT
-826 HVDFIIYNKMDKKPV
+826 HIDFVIYNKMDKKPS
-841 LAVEVDGYAFHKK
+841 LAIEVDGYTFHKK
-854 STAQSKR
+854 STAQSQR
-861 DELKNKVFEKYE
+861 DELKNEILKKYN

-885 EKNIIKNKLEEI
+885 EKNIIKSKLDE
-897 LSINKLI
+897 LYMQM

>member
-1 MDIEKYL
+1 
-8 ILLRDKDG
+8 
-16 KLKDKSKEVENYKN
+16 
-30 YGNIIKVKFFN
+30 
-41 NPNPY
+41 
-46 TYSKENFKIF
+46 
-56 KNPINIDN
+56 
-64 KIEFNRGN
+64 
-72 LLNINKILKF
+72 
-82 DSYYKIFFENGYTK
+82 
-96 IASVNSLKH
+96 
-105 SETEIKNNINAFDY
+105 
-119 FKDIANIVSIKTDDG
+119 
-134 EALLNIAYQKILFVE
+134 
-149 KGTALYSYL
+149 
-158 NPSIKPKKDKEFDSV
+158 
-173 LLFPFGI
+173 
-180 NGSQYQAVKN
+180 
-190 AMENQISVIEGPP
+190 
-203 GTGKTQTIL
+203 
-212 NIIANLIYN
+212 
-221 GKSVAVVSNNNSATA
+221 
-236 NVFEKLKQFDFDYIC
+236 
-251 ATLGRKENKENFIQN
+251 
-266 QNGLYPNFEYNEND
+266 
-280 KIEANPNKN
+280 
-289 KELIEQLEEFFNLQN
+289 
-304 NIAINKNILNEL
+304 
-316 KIEIEHFIKQEN
+316 
-328 ISNLPKIRNIKSLN
+328 
-342 SQKIMNIKIRL
+342 MNIKIRL

-364 LKLILLYGIEDF
+364 LKLILLYGIGDF

-444 KERKIFTS
+444 KERKIFTLE
-452 KDLNK
+452 DLNK

-689 NKISEFIDD
+689 NQISEFIDD

-706 TRSKRFLRLVVSN
+706 TRSKRFLRLVVSRD
-719 EICEKDGNIN
+719 ICEKDGNIN
-729 DLIKYIKYNNFEIV
+729 DLVKYIKYNNFEVIE
-743 KSNVKSIFDLLYKE
+743 SNVKSIFDLLYKE

-763 KYLKDKKRISLYDS
+763 QYLKNKKRISLFDS
-777 ENIAYNEIENILN
+777 ENIAYNEIENILKN
-790 DYNGLDIASHIPLLR
+790 NYNNLGIITHIPLFR
-805 ILDNTNLLNKD
+805 ILENKNLLNKD
-816 ELKYVLNEWT
+816 ELKYASHEWT
-826 HVDFIIYNKMDKKPV
+826 HIDFVIYNKMDKKPS
-841 LAVEVDGYAFHKK
+841 LAIEVDGYTFHKK
-854 STAQSKR
+854 STAQSQR
-861 DELKNKVFEKYE
+861 DELKNEILKKYN

-885 EKNIIKNKLEEI
+885 EKNIIKSKLDE
-897 LSINKLI
+897 LYMQM

>member
-1 MDIEKYL
+1 MNIEKYL

-16 KLKDKSKEVENYKN
+16 KFRDRSKDIETYKN
-30 YGNIIKVKFFN
+30 YGKIIKVKFYN
-41 NPNPY
+41 NENLY
-46 TYSKENFKIF
+46 TYTKNNFKIF
-56 KNPINIDN
+56 TNPLNIEN
-64 KIEFNRGN
+64 KIEFNLGN
-72 LLNINKILKF
+72 LYNINKILKF
-82 DSYYKIFFENGYTK
+82 DLYYKIFFNDNSTK
-96 IASVNSLKH
+96 VTSVKSLQYNS
-105 SETEIKNNINAFDY
+105 SKNNNNIFDY
-119 FKDIANIVSIKTDDG
+119 FKEIANIVSIKTEDG
-134 EALLNIAYQKILFVE
+134 EALLNRAYQQILFVE
-149 KGTALYSYL
+149 KWTALYSYL
-158 NPSIKPKKDKEFDSV
+158 NPSIKPKDKEFNSI
-173 LLFPFGI
+173 LIFPFGI
-180 NGSQYQAVKN
+180 NQSQYQAVKN

-280 KIEANPNKN
+280 KLEANPNKN

-304 NIAINKNILNEL
+304 NIAINKNILSEL

-364 LKLILLYGIEDF
+364 LKLILLYGIGDF

-432 LRTYLKN
+432 LRAYLKN

-444 KERKIFTS
+444 KERKIFTLE
-452 KDLNK
+452 DLNK

-565 KVLLKEHYRCH
+565 KVLLK
-576 PKIINFCNKKFY
+576 
-588 NNELVILTEDKGE
+588 
-601 EDVMKVYITVKG
+601 
-613 SHARGH
+613 
-619 YNQRQIDIIDKE
+619 
-631 IMPELKQKLSVDEI
+631 
-645 GIVSPYNEQK
+645 
-655 IRLQDAINNENIQ
+655 
-668 IDTVHK
+668 
-674 YQGREKDAIIITTVN
+674 
-689 NKISEFIDD
+689 
-698 PKMLNVAI
+698 
-706 TRSKRFLRLVVSN
+706 
-719 EICEKDGNIN
+719 
-729 DLIKYIKYNNFEIV
+729 
-743 KSNVKSIFDLLYKE
+743 
-757 NRLARL
+757 
-763 KYLKDKKRISLYDS
+763 
-777 ENIAYNEIENILN
+777 
-790 DYNGLDIASHIPLLR
+790 
-805 ILDNTNLLNKD
+805 
-816 ELKYVLNEWT
+816 
-826 HVDFIIYNKMDKKPV
+826 
-841 LAVEVDGYAFHKK
+841 
-854 STAQSKR
+854 
-861 DELKNKVFEKYE
+861 
-873 IPLIRLSTIGSD
+873 
-885 EKNIIKNKLEEI
+885 
-897 LSINKLI
+897 

>member
-1 MDIEKYL
+1 MNIEKYL

-16 KLKDKSKEVENYKN
+16 KFRDRSKDIETYKD
-30 YGNIIKVKFFN
+30 YGKIIKVKFYN
-41 NPNPY
+41 NENLY
-46 TYSKENFKIF
+46 TYTKNNFKIF
-56 KNPINIDN
+56 TNPLNIEN
-64 KIEFNRGN
+64 KIEFNLGN
-72 LLNINKILKF
+72 LYNIDKILKF
-82 DSYYKIFFENGYTK
+82 DLYYKIFFNDNSTK
-96 IASVNSLKH
+96 VTSIKSLQYNSSKNY
-105 SETEIKNNINAFDY
+105 NNIFDY
-119 FKDIANIVSIKTDDG
+119 FKEIANIVSIKTEDG
-134 EALLNIAYQKILFVE
+134 EALLNRAYQKILFVE
-149 KGTALYSYL
+149 KWTALYSYL
-158 NPSIKPKKDKEFDSV
+158 NPSIKPKDKEFNSI
-173 LLFPFGI
+173 LIFPFGI
-180 NGSQYQAVKN
+180 NQSQYQAVKN

-304 NIAINKNILNEL
+304 NIAINKNILSEL

-328 ISNLPKIRNIKSLN
+328 IFNLPKIRNIKSLN

-364 LKLILLYGIEDF
+364 LKLILLYGIGDF

-452 KDLNK
+452 KDLDKN
-457 KSEKFIL
+457 SEEFIS
-464 EYPVIFSTTYS
+464 EYPIIFSTTYS

-481 KDFKFDYLIIDEAS
+481 KDYKFDYLIIDEAS

-506 YNAKNAVIVGDRK
+506 YNSKNAVIVGDRK
-519 QLPNVIPTDS
+519 QLPNVIPSDS

-706 TRSKRFLRLVVSN
+706 TRSKRFLRLVVSRD
-719 EICEKDGNIN
+719 ICEKDGNIN
-729 DLIKYIKYNNFEIV
+729 DLVKYIKYNNFEVIE
-743 KSNVKSIFDLLYKE
+743 SNVKSIFDLLYKE

-763 KYLKDKKRISLYDS
+763 QYLKNKKRISLFDS
-777 ENIAYNEIENILN
+777 ENIAYNEIENILKN
-790 DYNGLDIASHIPLLR
+790 NYNNLGIITHIPLFR
-805 ILDNTNLLNKD
+805 ILENKNLLNKD
-816 ELKYVLNEWT
+816 ELKYASHEWT
-826 HVDFIIYNKMDKKPV
+826 HIDFVIYNKMDKKPS
-841 LAVEVDGYAFHKK
+841 LAIEVDGYAFHKK
-854 STAQSKR
+854 STAQSQR
-861 DELKNKVFEKYE
+861 DELKNEILKKYN

-885 EKNIIKNKLEEI
+885 EKNIIKSKLDE
-897 LSINKLI
+897 LYMQM

>member
-1 MDIEKYL
+1 MNIEKYL

-16 KLKDKSKEVENYKN
+16 KFRDRSKDIETYKN
-30 YGNIIKVKFFN
+30 YGKVIKVKFYN
-41 NPNPY
+41 NENLY
-46 TYSKENFKIF
+46 TYTKNNFKIF
-56 KNPINIDN
+56 TNPLNIEN
-64 KIEFNRGN
+64 KIEFNLGN
-72 LLNINKILKF
+72 LYNINKILKF
-82 DSYYKIFFENGYTK
+82 DLYYKIFFNDNSTK
-96 IASVNSLKH
+96 VTSVKSLQYNS
-105 SETEIKNNINAFDY
+105 SKNNNNIFDY
-119 FKDIANIVSIKTDDG
+119 FKEIANIVSIKTEDG
-134 EALLNIAYQKILFVE
+134 EALLNRAYQKILFVE
-149 KGTALYSYL
+149 KWTALYSYL
-158 NPSIKPKKDKEFDSV
+158 NPSIKPKDKEFNSI
-173 LLFPFGI
+173 LIFPFGI
-180 NGSQYQAVKN
+180 NQSQYQAVKN

-221 GKSVAVVSNNNSATA
+221 GKSVSVVSNNNSATA
-236 NVFEKLKQFDFDYIC
+236 NVFEKLKQFDFGYIC

-304 NIAINKNILNEL
+304 NIAINKNILSEL

-328 ISNLPKIRNIKSLN
+328 IFNLPKIRNIKSLN

-364 LKLILLYGIEDF
+364 LKLILLYGIGDF

-432 LRTYLKN
+432 LRAYLKN

-444 KERKIFTS
+444 KERKIFTLE
-452 KDLNK
+452 DLNK

-613 SHARGH
+613 GHARGH

-706 TRSKRFLRLVVSN
+706 TRSKRFLRLVVSRD
-719 EICEKDGNIN
+719 ICEKDGNIN
-729 DLIKYIKYNNFEIV
+729 DLVKYIKYNNFEVIE
-743 KSNVKSIFDLLYKE
+743 SNVKSIFDLLYKE

-763 KYLKDKKRISLYDS
+763 QYLKNKKRISLFDS
-777 ENIAYNEIENILN
+777 ENIAYNEIENILKN
-790 DYNGLDIASHIPLLR
+790 NYNNLGIITHIPLFR
-805 ILDNTNLLNKD
+805 ILENKNLLNKD
-816 ELKYVLNEWT
+816 ELKYASHEWT
-826 HVDFIIYNKMDKKPV
+826 HIDFVIYNKMDKKPS
-841 LAVEVDGYAFHKK
+841 LAIEVDGYTFHKK
-854 STAQSKR
+854 STAQSQR
-861 DELKNKVFEKYE
+861 DELKNEILKKYN

-885 EKNIIKNKLEEI
+885 EKNIIKSKLD
-897 LSINKLI
+897 KLYMQM

>member
-1 MDIEKYL
+1 M
-8 ILLRDKDG
+8 
-16 KLKDKSKEVENYKN
+16 
-30 YGNIIKVKFFN
+30 
-41 NPNPY
+41 
-46 TYSKENFKIF
+46 
-56 KNPINIDN
+56 
-64 KIEFNRGN
+64 
-72 LLNINKILKF
+72 
-82 DSYYKIFFENGYTK
+82 
-96 IASVNSLKH
+96 
-105 SETEIKNNINAFDY
+105 
-119 FKDIANIVSIKTDDG
+119 
-134 EALLNIAYQKILFVE
+134 
-149 KGTALYSYL
+149 
-158 NPSIKPKKDKEFDSV
+158 
-173 LLFPFGI
+173 
-180 NGSQYQAVKN
+180 
-190 AMENQISVIEGPP
+190 
-203 GTGKTQTIL
+203 
-212 NIIANLIYN
+212 
-221 GKSVAVVSNNNSATA
+221 
-236 NVFEKLKQFDFDYIC
+236 
-251 ATLGRKENKENFIQN
+251 
-266 QNGLYPNFEYNEND
+266 
-280 KIEANPNKN
+280 
-289 KELIEQLEEFFNLQN
+289 
-304 NIAINKNILNEL
+304 
-316 KIEIEHFIKQEN
+316 
-328 ISNLPKIRNIKSLN
+328 
-342 SQKIMNIKIRL
+342 
-353 EELKRVGIFLK
+353 K
-364 LKLILLYGIEDF
+364 LKLILLYGIGDF

-444 KERKIFTS
+444 KERKIFTLE
-452 KDLNK
+452 DLNK

-519 QLPNVIPTDS
+519 QLPNVIPSDS

-588 NNELVILTEDKGE
+588 NNELVILTEDKGK

-689 NKISEFIDD
+689 NQISEFIDD

-706 TRSKRFLRLVVSN
+706 TRSKRFLRLVVSRD
-719 EICEKDGNIN
+719 ICEKDGNIN
-729 DLIKYIKYNNFEIV
+729 DLVKYIKYNNFEVIE
-743 KSNVKSIFDLLYKE
+743 SNVKSIFDLLYKE

-763 KYLKDKKRISLYDS
+763 QYLKNKKRISLFDS
-777 ENIAYNEIENILN
+777 ENIAYNEIENILKN
-790 DYNGLDIASHIPLLR
+790 NYNNLGIITHIPLFR
-805 ILDNTNLLNKD
+805 ILENKNLLNKD
-816 ELKYVLNEWT
+816 ELKYASHEWT
-826 HVDFIIYNKMDKKPV
+826 HIDFVIYNKMDKKPS
-841 LAVEVDGYAFHKK
+841 LAIEVDGYAFHKK
-854 STAQSKR
+854 STAQSQR
-861 DELKNKVFEKYE
+861 DGLKNEILKKYN

-885 EKNIIKNKLEEI
+885 EKNIIKSKLDE
-897 LSINKLI
+897 LYMQM

>member
-1 MDIEKYL
+1 MNIEKYL

-16 KLKDKSKEVENYKN
+16 KFRDRSKDIETYKD
-30 YGNIIKVKFFN
+30 YGKIIKVKFYN
-41 NPNPY
+41 NENLY
-46 TYSKENFKIF
+46 TYTKNNFKIF
-56 KNPINIDN
+56 TNPLNIEN
-64 KIEFNRGN
+64 KIEFNLGN
-72 LLNINKILKF
+72 LYNINKILKF
-82 DSYYKIFFENGYTK
+82 DLYYKIFFNDNSTKVTSIKSLQYNSSEN
-96 IASVNSLKH
+96 N
-105 SETEIKNNINAFDY
+105 NNIFDY
-119 FKDIANIVSIKTDDG
+119 FKEIANIVSIKTEDG
-134 EALLNIAYQKILFVE
+134 EALLNRAYQKILFVE
-149 KGTALYSYL
+149 KWTALYSYL
-158 NPSIKPKKDKEFDSV
+158 NPSIKPKDKEFNSI
-173 LLFPFGI
+173 LIFPFGI
-180 NGSQYQAVKN
+180 NQSQYQAVKN

-280 KIEANPNKN
+280 KLEANPNKN

-304 NIAINKNILNEL
+304 NIAINKNILSEL

-364 LKLILLYGIEDF
+364 LKLILLYGIGDF

-444 KERKIFTS
+444 KERKIFTLE
-452 KDLNK
+452 DLNK

-506 YNAKNAVIVGDRK
+506 YNAKNTVIVGDRK
-519 QLPNVIPTDS
+519 QLPNVIPNDS

-588 NNELVILTEDKGE
+588 NSELVILTEDKGE

-689 NKISEFIDD
+689 NQISEFIDD

-706 TRSKRFLRLVVSN
+706 TRSKRFLRLVVSRD
-719 EICEKDGNIN
+719 ICEKDSNIN
-729 DLIKYIKYNNFEIV
+729 DLVKYIKYNNFEVIE
-743 KSNVKSIFDLLYKE
+743 SNVKSIFDLLYKE

-763 KYLKDKKRISLYDS
+763 QYLKNKKRISLFDS
-777 ENIAYNEIENILN
+777 ENIAYNEIENILKN
-790 DYNGLDIASHIPLLR
+790 NYNNLGIITHIPLFR
-805 ILDNTNLLNKD
+805 ILENKNLLNKD
-816 ELKYVLNEWT
+816 ELKYASHEWT
-826 HVDFIIYNKMDKKPV
+826 HIDFVIYNKMDKKPS
-841 LAVEVDGYAFHKK
+841 LAIEVDGYTFHKK
-854 STAQSKR
+854 STAQSQR
-861 DELKNKVFEKYE
+861 DELKNEILKKYN

-885 EKNIIKNKLEEI
+885 EKNIIKSKLDE
-897 LSINKLI
+897 LYMQM

>member
-1 MDIEKYL
+1 MNIEKYL

-16 KLKDKSKEVENYKN
+16 KFRDRSKDIETYKD
-30 YGNIIKVKFFN
+30 YGKIIKVKFYN
-41 NPNPY
+41 NENLY
-46 TYSKENFKIF
+46 TYTKNNFKIF
-56 KNPINIDN
+56 TNPLNIEN
-64 KIEFNRGN
+64 KIEFNLGN
-72 LLNINKILKF
+72 LYNINKILKF
-82 DSYYKIFFENGYTK
+82 DLYYKIFFNDNSTKVTSVKSLQYNSSEN
-96 IASVNSLKH
+96 N
-105 SETEIKNNINAFDY
+105 NNIFDY
-119 FKDIANIVSIKTDDG
+119 FKEIANIVSIKTEDG
-134 EALLNIAYQKILFVE
+134 EALLNRAYQKILFVE
-149 KGTALYSYL
+149 KWTALYSYL
-158 NPSIKPKKDKEFDSV
+158 NPSIKPKDKEFNSI
-173 LLFPFGI
+173 LIFPFGI
-180 NGSQYQAVKN
+180 NQSQYQAVKN

-304 NIAINKNILNEL
+304 NIAINKNILSEL

-364 LKLILLYGIEDF
+364 LKLILLYGIGDF

-444 KERKIFTS
+444 KERKIFTLE
-452 KDLNK
+452 DLNK

-706 TRSKRFLRLVVSN
+706 TRSKRFLRLVVSRD
-719 EICEKDGNIN
+719 ICEKDGNIN
-729 DLIKYIKYNNFEIV
+729 DLVKYIKYNNFEVIE
-743 KSNVKSIFDLLYKE
+743 SNVKSIFDLLYKE

-763 KYLKDKKRISLYDS
+763 QYLKNKKRISLFDS
-777 ENIAYNEIENILN
+777 ENIAYNEIENILKN
-790 DYNGLDIASHIPLLR
+790 NYNNLGIITHIPLFR
-805 ILDNTNLLNKD
+805 ILENKNLLNKD
-816 ELKYVLNEWT
+816 ELKYASHEWT
-826 HVDFIIYNKMDKKPV
+826 HIDFVIYNKMDKKPS
-841 LAVEVDGYAFHKK
+841 LAIEVDGYAFHKK
-854 STAQSKR
+854 STAQSQR
-861 DELKNKVFEKYE
+861 DELKNEILKKYN

-885 EKNIIKNKLEEI
+885 EKNIIKSKLDE
-897 LSINKLI
+897 LYMQM

>member
-1 MDIEKYL
+1 MNIEKYL

-16 KLKDKSKEVENYKN
+16 KFRDRSKDIETYKD
-30 YGNIIKVKFFN
+30 YGKIIKVKFYN
-41 NPNPY
+41 NENLY
-46 TYSKENFKIF
+46 TYTKNNFKIF
-56 KNPINIDN
+56 TNPLNIEN
-64 KIEFNRGN
+64 KIEFNLGN
-72 LLNINKILKF
+72 LYNINKILKF
-82 DSYYKIFFENGYTK
+82 DLYYKIFFNDNSTKVTSIKSLQYNSSEN
-96 IASVNSLKH
+96 N
-105 SETEIKNNINAFDY
+105 NNIFDY
-119 FKDIANIVSIKTDDG
+119 FKEIANIVSIKTEDG
-134 EALLNIAYQKILFVE
+134 EALLNRAYQQILFVE
-149 KGTALYSYL
+149 KWTALYSYL
-158 NPSIKPKKDKEFDSV
+158 NPSIKPKDKEFNSI
-173 LLFPFGI
+173 LIFPFGI
-180 NGSQYQAVKN
+180 NQSQYQAVKN

-280 KIEANPNKN
+280 KLEANPNKN

-304 NIAINKNILNEL
+304 NIAINKNILSEL
-316 KIEIEHFIKQEN
+316 KIEMEHFIKQEN

-364 LKLILLYGIEDF
+364 LKLILLYGIGDF
-376 KFYKKSINEIINV
+376 RFYKKSINEIINV

-444 KERKIFTS
+444 KERKIFTLE
-452 KDLNK
+452 DLNK

-588 NNELVILTEDKGE
+588 NNELIILTEDKGE

-689 NKISEFIDD
+689 NQISEFIDD

-706 TRSKRFLRLVVSN
+706 TRSKRFLRLVVSRD
-719 EICEKDGNIN
+719 ICEKDGNIN
-729 DLIKYIKYNNFEIV
+729 DLVKYIKYNNFEVIE
-743 KSNVKSIFDLLYKE
+743 SNVKSIFDLLYKE

-763 KYLKDKKRISLYDS
+763 QYLKNKKRISLFDS
-777 ENIAYNEIENILN
+777 ENIAYNEIENILKN
-790 DYNGLDIASHIPLLR
+790 NYNNLGIITHIPLFR
-805 ILDNTNLLNKD
+805 ILENKNLLNKD
-816 ELKYVLNEWT
+816 ELKYASHEWT
-826 HVDFIIYNKMDKKPV
+826 HIDFVIYNKMDKKPS
-841 LAVEVDGYAFHKK
+841 LAIEVVGYAFHKK
-854 STAQSKR
+854 STAQSQR
-861 DELKNKVFEKYE
+861 DELKNKILKKYN

-885 EKNIIKNKLEEI
+885 EKNIIKSKLDE
-897 LSINKLI
+897 LYMQM

>member
-1 MDIEKYL
+1 MNIEKYL

-16 KLKDKSKEVENYKN
+16 KFRDRSKDIETYKD
-30 YGNIIKVKFFN
+30 YGKVIKVKFYN
-41 NPNPY
+41 NENLY
-46 TYSKENFKIF
+46 TYTKNNFKIF
-56 KNPINIDN
+56 TNPLNIEN
-64 KIEFNRGN
+64 KIEFNLGN
-72 LLNINKILKF
+72 LYNINKILKF
-82 DSYYKIFFENGYTK
+82 DLYYKIIFNDNSTKVTSIKSLQYNPSEN
-96 IASVNSLKH
+96 N
-105 SETEIKNNINAFDY
+105 NNIFDY
-119 FKDIANIVSIKTDDG
+119 FKEIANIVSIKTEDG
-134 EALLNIAYQKILFVE
+134 EALLNRAYQKILFVE
-149 KGTALYSYL
+149 KWTALYSYL
-158 NPSIKPKKDKEFDSV
+158 NPSIKLKDKEFNSI
-173 LLFPFGI
+173 LIFPFGI
-180 NGSQYQAVKN
+180 NQSQYQAVKN

-280 KIEANPNKN
+280 KIEANLNKN

-304 NIAINKNILNEL
+304 NIAINKNILSEL

-364 LKLILLYGIEDF
+364 LKLILLYGIGDF

-432 LRTYLKN
+432 LRAYLKN

-444 KERKIFTS
+444 KERKIFTLE
-452 KDLNK
+452 DLNK

-506 YNAKNAVIVGDRK
+506 YNAKNTVIVGDRK

-706 TRSKRFLRLVVSN
+706 TRSKRFLRLVVSRD
-719 EICEKDGNIN
+719 ICEKDGNIN
-729 DLIKYIKYNNFEIV
+729 DLVKYIKYNNFEVIE
-743 KSNVKSIFDLLYKE
+743 SNVKSIFDLLYKE

-763 KYLKDKKRISLYDS
+763 QYLKNKKRISLFDS
-777 ENIAYNEIENILN
+777 ENIAYNEIENILKN
-790 DYNGLDIASHIPLLR
+790 NYNNLGIITHIPLFR
-805 ILDNTNLLNKD
+805 ILENKNLLNKD
-816 ELKYVLNEWT
+816 ELKYASHEWT
-826 HVDFIIYNKMDKKPV
+826 HIDFVIYNKMDKKPS
-841 LAVEVDGYAFHKK
+841 LAIEVDGYTFHKK
-854 STAQSKR
+854 STAQSQR
-861 DELKNKVFEKYE
+861 DELKNEILKKYN

-885 EKNIIKNKLEEI
+885 EKNIIKSKLDE
-897 LSINKLI
+897 LYMQM

>member
-1 MDIEKYL
+1 MNIEKYL

-16 KLKDKSKEVENYKN
+16 KFRDRSKDIETYKD
-30 YGNIIKVKFFN
+30 YGKIIKVKFYN
-41 NPNPY
+41 NENLY
-46 TYSKENFKIF
+46 TYTKNNFKIF
-56 KNPINIDN
+56 TNPLNIEN
-64 KIEFNRGN
+64 KIEFNLGN
-72 LLNINKILKF
+72 LYNINKILKF
-82 DSYYKIFFENGYTK
+82 DLYYKIFFNDNSTKVTSIKSLQYNSSEN
-96 IASVNSLKH
+96 N
-105 SETEIKNNINAFDY
+105 NNIFDY
-119 FKDIANIVSIKTDDG
+119 FKEIANIVSIKTEDG
-134 EALLNIAYQKILFVE
+134 EALLNRAYQKILFVE
-149 KGTALYSYL
+149 KWTALYSYL
-158 NPSIKPKKDKEFDSV
+158 NPSIKPKDKEFNSI
-173 LLFPFGI
+173 LIFPFGI
-180 NGSQYQAVKN
+180 NQSQYQAVKN

-236 NVFEKLKQFDFDYIC
+236 NVFEKLKQFDFGYIC

-289 KELIEQLEEFFNLQN
+289 KELIEQLEEFFNIQN
-304 NIAINKNILNEL
+304 NIAINKNILSEL

-364 LKLILLYGIEDF
+364 LELILLYGIGDF

-519 QLPNVIPTDS
+519 QLPNVIPTNS
-529 LSKIEELSKK
+529 LSKIEELLKK

-706 TRSKRFLRLVVSN
+706 TRSKRFLRLVVSRD
-719 EICEKDGNIN
+719 ICEKDGNIN
-729 DLIKYIKYNNFEIV
+729 DLVKYIKYNNFEVIE
-743 KSNVKSIFDLLYKE
+743 SNVKSIFDLLYKE

-763 KYLKDKKRISLYDS
+763 QYLKNKKRISLFDS
-777 ENIAYNEIENILN
+777 ENIAYNEIENILKN
-790 DYNGLDIASHIPLLR
+790 NYNNLGIITHIPLFR
-805 ILDNTNLLNKD
+805 ILENKNLLNKD
-816 ELKYVLNEWT
+816 ELKYASHEWT
-826 HVDFIIYNKMDKKPV
+826 HIDFVIYNKMDKKPS
-841 LAVEVDGYAFHKK
+841 LAIEVDGYTFHKK
-854 STAQSKR
+854 STAQSQR
-861 DELKNKVFEKYE
+861 DELKNEILKKYN

-885 EKNIIKNKLEEI
+885 EKNIIKSKLDE
-897 LSINKLI
+897 LYMQM

>member
-1 MDIEKYL
+1 MNIEKYL

-16 KLKDKSKEVENYKN
+16 KFRDRSKDIETYKD
-30 YGNIIKVKFFN
+30 YGKIIKVKFYN
-41 NPNPY
+41 NENLY
-46 TYSKENFKIF
+46 TYTKNNFKIF
-56 KNPINIDN
+56 TNPLNIEN
-64 KIEFNRGN
+64 KIEFNLGN
-72 LLNINKILKF
+72 LYNINKILKF
-82 DSYYKIFFENGYTK
+82 DLYYKIFFNDNSTK
-96 IASVNSLKH
+96 VTSVKSLQYNS
-105 SETEIKNNINAFDY
+105 SKNNNNIFDY
-119 FKDIANIVSIKTDDG
+119 FKEIANIVSIKTEDG
-134 EALLNIAYQKILFVE
+134 EALLNRAYQKILFVE
-149 KGTALYSYL
+149 KWTALYSYL
-158 NPSIKPKKDKEFDSV
+158 NPSIKPKDKEFNSI
-173 LLFPFGI
+173 LIFPFGI
-180 NGSQYQAVKN
+180 NQSQYQAVKN

-280 KIEANPNKN
+280 KLEANPNKN
-289 KELIEQLEEFFNLQN
+289 KELIEQLKEFFNLQN
-304 NIAINKNILNEL
+304 NIAINKNILSEL

-364 LKLILLYGIEDF
+364 LKLILLYGIGDF

-444 KERKIFTS
+444 KERKIFTLE
-452 KDLNK
+452 DLNK

-655 IRLQDAINNENIQ
+655 IRLQEAINNENIQ

-689 NKISEFIDD
+689 NQIREFIDD

-706 TRSKRFLRLVVSN
+706 TRSKRFLRLVVSRD
-719 EICEKDGNIN
+719 ICEKDGNIN
-729 DLIKYIKYNNFEIV
+729 DLVKYIKYNNFEVIE
-743 KSNVKSIFDLLYKE
+743 SNVKSIFDLLYKE

-763 KYLKDKKRISLYDS
+763 QYLKNKKRISLFDS
-777 ENIAYNEIENILN
+777 ENIAYNEIENILKN
-790 DYNGLDIASHIPLLR
+790 NYNNLGIITHIPLFR
-805 ILDNTNLLNKD
+805 ILENKNLSNKD
-816 ELKYVLNEWT
+816 ELKYASHEWT
-826 HVDFIIYNKMDKKPV
+826 HIDFVIYNKMDKKPS
-841 LAVEVDGYAFHKK
+841 LAIEVDGYAFHKK
-854 STAQSKR
+854 STAQSQR
-861 DELKNKVFEKYE
+861 DELKNEILKKYN

-885 EKNIIKNKLEEI
+885 EKNIIKSKLDE
-897 LSINKLI
+897 LYMQM

>member
-1 MDIEKYL
+1 MNIEKYL
-8 ILLRDKDG
+8 ILLRDKYG
-16 KLKDKSKEVENYKN
+16 KFRDRSKDIETYKD
-30 YGNIIKVKFFN
+30 YGKIIKVKFYN
-41 NPNPY
+41 NENLY
-46 TYSKENFKIF
+46 TYTKNNFKIF
-56 KNPINIDN
+56 TNPLNIGN
-64 KIEFNRGN
+64 KIEFNLGN
-72 LLNINKILKF
+72 LYNIDKILKF
-82 DSYYKIFFENGYTK
+82 DLYYKIFFNDNSTKVTSIKSLQYNSSEN
-96 IASVNSLKH
+96 N
-105 SETEIKNNINAFDY
+105 NNIFDY
-119 FKDIANIVSIKTDDG
+119 FKEIANIVSIKTEDG
-134 EALLNIAYQKILFVE
+134 EALLNRAYQKILFVE
-149 KGTALYSYL
+149 KWTALYSYL
-158 NPSIKPKKDKEFDSV
+158 NPSIKPKDKEFNSI
-173 LLFPFGI
+173 LIFPFGI
-180 NGSQYQAVKN
+180 NQSQYQAVKN

-280 KIEANPNKN
+280 KIEANLNKN

-304 NIAINKNILNEL
+304 NIAINKNILSEL

-364 LKLILLYGIEDF
+364 LELILLYGIGDF

-432 LRTYLKN
+432 LRAYLKN

-444 KERKIFTS
+444 KERKIFTLE
-452 KDLNK
+452 DLNK

-481 KDFKFDYLIIDEAS
+481 KDYKFDYLIIDEAS

-529 LSKIEELSKK
+529 LSKIEELLKK

-706 TRSKRFLRLVVSN
+706 TRSKRFLRLVVSRD
-719 EICEKDGNIN
+719 ICEKDGNIN
-729 DLIKYIKYNNFEIV
+729 DLVKYIKYNNFEVIE
-743 KSNVKSIFDLLYKE
+743 SNVKSIFDLLYKE

-763 KYLKDKKRISLYDS
+763 QYLKNKKRISLFDS
-777 ENIAYNEIENILN
+777 ENIAYNEIENILKN
-790 DYNGLDIASHIPLLR
+790 NYNNLGIITHIPLFR
-805 ILDNTNLLNKD
+805 ILENKNLLNKD
-816 ELKYVLNEWT
+816 ELKYASHEWT
-826 HVDFIIYNKMDKKPV
+826 HIDFVIYNKMDKKPS
-841 LAVEVDGYAFHKK
+841 LAIEVDGYTFHKK
-854 STAQSKR
+854 STAQSQR
-861 DELKNKVFEKYE
+861 DELKNEILKKYN

-885 EKNIIKNKLEEI
+885 EKNIIKSKLDE
-897 LSINKLI
+897 LYMQM

>member
-1 MDIEKYL
+1 MNIEKYL
-8 ILLRDKDG
+8 ILLRDKYG
-16 KLKDKSKEVENYKN
+16 KFRDRSKDIETYKD
-30 YGNIIKVKFFN
+30 YGKIIKVKFYN
-41 NPNPY
+41 NENLY
-46 TYSKENFKIF
+46 TYTKNNFKIF
-56 KNPINIDN
+56 TNPLNIGN
-64 KIEFNRGN
+64 KIEFNLGN
-72 LLNINKILKF
+72 LYNIDKILKF
-82 DSYYKIFFENGYTK
+82 DLYYKIFFNDNSTKVTSVKSLQYNSSEN
-96 IASVNSLKH
+96 N
-105 SETEIKNNINAFDY
+105 NNIFDY
-119 FKDIANIVSIKTDDG
+119 FKEIANIVSIKTEDG
-134 EALLNIAYQKILFVE
+134 EALLNRAYQKILFVE
-149 KGTALYSYL
+149 KWTALYSYL
-158 NPSIKPKKDKEFDSV
+158 NPSIKPKDKEFNSI
-173 LLFPFGI
+173 LIFPFGI
-180 NGSQYQAVKN
+180 NQSQYQAVKN

-266 QNGLYPNFEYNEND
+266 QNGLYPNFEYNENY
-280 KIEANPNKN
+280 KKEANPNKN

-304 NIAINKNILNEL
+304 NIAINKNILSEL

-364 LKLILLYGIEDF
+364 LKLILLYGIGDF
-376 KFYKKSINEIINV
+376 RFYKKSINEIINV

-444 KERKIFTS
+444 KERKIFTLE
-452 KDLNK
+452 DLNK

-481 KDFKFDYLIIDEAS
+481 KDFKFDCLIIDEAS

-506 YNAKNAVIVGDRK
+506 YNAKNTVIVGDRK

-613 SHARGH
+613 GHARGH

-706 TRSKRFLRLVVSN
+706 TRSKRFLRLVVSRD
-719 EICEKDGNIN
+719 ICEKDGNIN
-729 DLIKYIKYNNFEIV
+729 DLVKYIKYNNFEVIE
-743 KSNVKSIFDLLYKE
+743 SNIKSIFDLLYKE

-763 KYLKDKKRISLYDS
+763 QYLKNKKRISLFDS
-777 ENIAYNEIENILN
+777 ENIAYNEIENILKN
-790 DYNGLDIASHIPLLR
+790 NYNNLGIITHIPLFR
-805 ILDNTNLLNKD
+805 ILENKNLLNKD
-816 ELKYVLNEWT
+816 ELKYASHEWT
-826 HVDFIIYNKMDKKPV
+826 HIDFVIYNKMDKKPS
-841 LAVEVDGYAFHKK
+841 LAIEVDGYTFHKK
-854 STAQSKR
+854 STAQSQR
-861 DELKNKVFEKYE
+861 DELKNEILKKYN

-885 EKNIIKNKLEEI
+885 EKNIIKSKLD
-897 LSINKLI
+897 KLYMQM

>member
-1 MDIEKYL
+1 MNIEKYL

-16 KLKDKSKEVENYKN
+16 KFRDRSKDIETYKN
-30 YGNIIKVKFFN
+30 YGKIIKVKFYN
-41 NPNPY
+41 NENLY
-46 TYSKENFKIF
+46 TYTKNNFKIF
-56 KNPINIDN
+56 TNPLNIEN
-64 KIEFNRGN
+64 KIEFNLGN
-72 LLNINKILKF
+72 LYNINKILKF
-82 DSYYKIFFENGYTK
+82 DLYYKIFFNDNSTK
-96 IASVNSLKH
+96 VTSIKSLQYNS
-105 SETEIKNNINAFDY
+105 SKNNNNIFDY
-119 FKDIANIVSIKTDDG
+119 FKEIANIVSIKTEDG
-134 EALLNIAYQKILFVE
+134 EALLNRAYQKILFVE
-149 KGTALYSYL
+149 KWTALYSYL
-158 NPSIKPKKDKEFDSV
+158 NPSIKPKDKEFNSI
-173 LLFPFGI
+173 LIFPFGI
-180 NGSQYQAVKN
+180 NQSQYQAVKN

-203 GTGKTQTIL
+203 GTGKTQTII

-236 NVFEKLKQFDFDYIC
+236 NVFEKLKQFDFGYIC

-266 QNGLYPNFEYNEND
+266 QNGLYPNFEYNEDD

-304 NIAINKNILNEL
+304 NIAINKNILSEL

-353 EELKRVGIFLK
+353 EELKKVGIFLK
-364 LKLILLYGIEDF
+364 LKLILLYGIGDF

-444 KERKIFTS
+444 KERKIFTLE
-452 KDLNK
+452 DLNK

-588 NNELVILTEDKGE
+588 NSELVILTEDKGE

-655 IRLQDAINNENIQ
+655 IRLQNAINNENIQ

-706 TRSKRFLRLVVSN
+706 TRSKRFLRLVVSRD
-719 EICEKDGNIN
+719 ICEKDGNIN
-729 DLIKYIKYNNFEIV
+729 DLVKYIKYNNFEVIE
-743 KSNVKSIFDLLYKE
+743 SNVKSIFDLLYKE

-763 KYLKDKKRISLYDS
+763 QYLKNKKRISLFDS
-777 ENIAYNEIENILN
+777 ENIAYNEIENILKN
-790 DYNGLDIASHIPLLR
+790 NYNNLGIITHIPLFR
-805 ILDNTNLLNKD
+805 ILENKNLLNKD
-816 ELKYVLNEWT
+816 ELKYASHEWT
-826 HVDFIIYNKMDKKPV
+826 HIDFVIYNKMDKKPS
-841 LAVEVDGYAFHKK
+841 LAIEVDGYTFHKK
-854 STAQSKR
+854 STAQSQR
-861 DELKNKVFEKYE
+861 DELKNEILKKYN

-885 EKNIIKNKLEEI
+885 EKNIIKSKLDE
-897 LSINKLI
+897 LYMQM

>member
-1 MDIEKYL
+1 MNIEKYL

-16 KLKDKSKEVENYKN
+16 KFRDRSKDIETYKD
-30 YGNIIKVKFFN
+30 YGKIIKVKFYN
-41 NPNPY
+41 NENLY
-46 TYSKENFKIF
+46 TYTKNNFKIF
-56 KNPINIDN
+56 TNPLNIEN
-64 KIEFNRGN
+64 KIEFNLGN
-72 LLNINKILKF
+72 LYNINKILKF
-82 DSYYKIFFENGYTK
+82 DLYYKIFFNDNSTK
-96 IASVNSLKH
+96 VTSVKSLQYNS
-105 SETEIKNNINAFDY
+105 SKNNNNIFDY
-119 FKDIANIVSIKTDDG
+119 FKEIANIVSIKTEDG
-134 EALLNIAYQKILFVE
+134 EALLNRAYQKILFVE
-149 KGTALYSYL
+149 KWTALYSYL
-158 NPSIKPKKDKEFDSV
+158 NPSIKPKDKEFNSI
-173 LLFPFGI
+173 LIFPFGI
-180 NGSQYQAVKN
+180 NQSQYQAVKN

-280 KIEANPNKN
+280 KLEANPNKN

-304 NIAINKNILNEL
+304 NIAINKNILSEL

-364 LKLILLYGIEDF
+364 LKLILLYGIGDF

-432 LRTYLKN
+432 LRAYLKN

-444 KERKIFTS
+444 KERKIFTLE
-452 KDLNK
+452 DLNK

-506 YNAKNAVIVGDRK
+506 YNAKKAVIVGDRK

-706 TRSKRFLRLVVSN
+706 TRSKRFLRLVISRD
-719 EICEKDGNIN
+719 ICEKDGNIN
-729 DLIKYIKYNNFEIV
+729 DLVKYIKYNNFEVIE
-743 KSNVKSIFDLLYKE
+743 SNVKSIFDLLYKE

-763 KYLKDKKRISLYDS
+763 QYLKNKKRISLFDS
-777 ENIAYNEIENILN
+777 ENIAYNEIENILKN
-790 DYNGLDIASHIPLLR
+790 NYNNLGIITHIPLFR
-805 ILDNTNLLNKD
+805 ILENKNLLNKD
-816 ELKYVLNEWT
+816 ELKYAGHEWT
-826 HVDFIIYNKMDKKPV
+826 HIDFVIYNKMDKKPS
-841 LAVEVDGYAFHKK
+841 LAIEVDGYAFHKK
-854 STAQSKR
+854 STAQSQR
-861 DELKNKVFEKYE
+861 DELKNEILKKYN

-885 EKNIIKNKLEEI
+885 EKNIIKSKLDE
-897 LSINKLI
+897 LYMQM

>member
-1 MDIEKYL
+1 MNIEKYL

-16 KLKDKSKEVENYKN
+16 KFRDRSKDIETYKD
-30 YGNIIKVKFFN
+30 YGKIIKVKFYN
-41 NPNPY
+41 NENLY
-46 TYSKENFKIF
+46 TYTKNNFKIF
-56 KNPINIDN
+56 TNPLNIEN
-64 KIEFNRGN
+64 KIEFNLGN
-72 LLNINKILKF
+72 LYNINKILKF
-82 DSYYKIFFENGYTK
+82 DLYYKIFFNDNSTKVTSVKSLQYNSSEN
-96 IASVNSLKH
+96 N
-105 SETEIKNNINAFDY
+105 NNIFDY
-119 FKDIANIVSIKTDDG
+119 FKEIANIVSIKTEDG
-134 EALLNIAYQKILFVE
+134 EALLNRAYQKILFVE
-149 KGTALYSYL
+149 KWTALYSYL
-158 NPSIKPKKDKEFDSV
+158 NPSIKPKDKEFNSI
-173 LLFPFGI
+173 LIFPFGI
-180 NGSQYQAVKN
+180 NQSQYQAVKN

-203 GTGKTQTIL
+203 GTGKTQTII

-236 NVFEKLKQFDFDYIC
+236 NVFEKLKQFDFGYIC
-251 ATLGRKENKENFIQN
+251 AILGRKENKENFIQN

-280 KIEANPNKN
+280 KIEVNPNKN
-289 KELIEQLEEFFNLQN
+289 KELIEQLEEFFYLQN
-304 NIAINKNILNEL
+304 NIAINKNILSEL

-364 LKLILLYGIEDF
+364 LKLILLYGIGDF

-452 KDLNK
+452 KDLDKN
-457 KSEKFIL
+457 SEEFIS
-464 EYPVIFSTTYS
+464 EYPIIFSTTYS

-481 KDFKFDYLIIDEAS
+481 KDYKFDYLIIDEAS

-506 YNAKNAVIVGDRK
+506 YNSKNAIIVGDRK
-519 QLPNVIPTDS
+519 QLPNVIPSDS

-539 YNIASNYDYVKQS
+539 YNISPNYDYTKQS
-552 FLTSIIESLNYVN
+552 FLTSIIESLDYIN

-706 TRSKRFLRLVVSN
+706 TRSKRFLRLVVSRD
-719 EICEKDGNIN
+719 ICEKDGNIN
-729 DLIKYIKYNNFEIV
+729 DLVKYIKYNNFEVIE
-743 KSNVKSIFDLLYKE
+743 SNVKSIFDLLYKE

-763 KYLKDKKRISLYDS
+763 QYLKNKKRISLFDS
-777 ENIAYNEIENILN
+777 ENIAYNEIENILKN
-790 DYNGLDIASHIPLLR
+790 NYNNLGIITHIPLFR
-805 ILDNTNLLNKD
+805 ILENKNLLNKD
-816 ELKYVLNEWT
+816 ELKYASHEWT
-826 HVDFIIYNKMDKKPV
+826 HIDFVIYNKMDKKPS
-841 LAVEVDGYAFHKK
+841 LAIEVDGYAFHKK
-854 STAQSKR
+854 STAQSQR
-861 DELKNKVFEKYE
+861 DELKNEILKKYN

-885 EKNIIKNKLEEI
+885 EKNIIKSKLDE
-897 LSINKLI
+897 LYMQM

>member
-1 MDIEKYL
+1 MNIEKYL

-16 KLKDKSKEVENYKN
+16 KFRDRSKDIETYKD
-30 YGNIIKVKFFN
+30 YGKIIKVKFYN
-41 NPNPY
+41 NENLY
-46 TYSKENFKIF
+46 TYTKNNFKIF
-56 KNPINIDN
+56 TNPLNIEN
-64 KIEFNRGN
+64 KIEFNLGN
-72 LLNINKILKF
+72 LYNINKILKF
-82 DSYYKIFFENGYTK
+82 DLYYKIFFNDNSTKVTSVKSLQYNSSEN
-96 IASVNSLKH
+96 N
-105 SETEIKNNINAFDY
+105 NNIFDY
-119 FKDIANIVSIKTDDG
+119 FKEIANIVSIKTEDG
-134 EALLNIAYQKILFVE
+134 EALLNRAYQKILFVE
-149 KGTALYSYL
+149 KWTALYSYL
-158 NPSIKPKKDKEFDSV
+158 NPSIKPKDKEFNSI
-173 LLFPFGI
+173 LIFPFGI
-180 NGSQYQAVKN
+180 NQSQYQAVKN

-280 KIEANPNKN
+280 KLEANPNKN

-304 NIAINKNILNEL
+304 NIAINKNILSEL

-364 LKLILLYGIEDF
+364 LKLILLYGIGDF

-444 KERKIFTS
+444 KERKIFTLE
-452 KDLNK
+452 DLNK

-631 IMPELKQKLSVDEI
+631 IMLELKQKLSVDEI
-645 GIVSPYNEQK
+645 GIVLPYNEQK
-655 IRLQDAINNENIQ
+655 IRLQDTINNENIQ

-689 NKISEFIDD
+689 NQISEFIDD

-706 TRSKRFLRLVVSN
+706 TRSKRFLRLVVSRD
-719 EICEKDGNIN
+719 ICEKDGNIN
-729 DLIKYIKYNNFEIV
+729 DLVKYIKYNNFEVIE
-743 KSNVKSIFDLLYKE
+743 SNVKSIFDLLYKE

-763 KYLKDKKRISLYDS
+763 QYLKNKKRISLFDS
-777 ENIAYNEIENILN
+777 ENIAYNEIENILKN
-790 DYNGLDIASHIPLLR
+790 NYNNLGIITHIPLFR
-805 ILDNTNLLNKD
+805 ILENKNLLNKD
-816 ELKYVLNEWT
+816 ELKYASHEWT
-826 HVDFIIYNKMDKKPV
+826 HIDFVIYNKMDKKPV

-854 STAQSKR
+854 STAQGKR
-861 DELKNKVFEKYE
+861 DELKNEILKKYN

-885 EKNIIKNKLEEI
+885 EKNIIKSKLDE
-897 LSINKLI
+897 LYMQM